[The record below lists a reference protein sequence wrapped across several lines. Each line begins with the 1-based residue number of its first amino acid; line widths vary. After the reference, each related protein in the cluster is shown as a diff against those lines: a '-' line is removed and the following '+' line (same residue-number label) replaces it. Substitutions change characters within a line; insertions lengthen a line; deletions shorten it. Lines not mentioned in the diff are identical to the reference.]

1 MYIPNVIESP
11 VNPGDSGGN
20 EMETC
25 LMILK
30 LAMARL
36 AEEDERSRAEKG
48 EIMREHLNSCPSC
61 TSFVEGLG
69 ISDIGGA
76 TDQIVSADPSL
87 ARNGSAH
94 ALERGDRVSLRS
106 TPDRVGVVVSE
117 AQWIND
123 KPYYRVSFDPSAPAV
138 TYGLDSLQPVADGS
152 DPLHLLT
159 RKEFAT
165 PSEFA
170 TFLILKKL
178 ETPLSDNLYTFY
190 NSRTQFEAYQFKP
203 VLKFLNSV
211 DQRLLIADEV
221 GLGKTIEAGIILEEL
236 DARLKG
242 LSRVLIVCPAT
253 LVQKWQGELR
263 SRFSEEFRILRSAD
277 VAHFLDRYAT
287 YGDAEQLRGICSQ
300 ETLRRFTDDLKEHRV
315 HFDLVV
321 VDEAHHWRNPDTRL
335 SELGEVLSEYADS
348 LLMLTATPL
357 HVGSENLFNLF
368 RIMLPQQFGDFAV
381 FQNLIKPNQFINAA
395 SGLLSQPDAAL
406 KALREVEGTSQKA
419 RFLAN
424 PYYQECVGLL
434 SQRQDL
440 APKEVV
446 HIKRRLVELNSLSH
460 VFTRTKKRDVEVQF
474 PTRQARTVNVEY
486 SPEEMDFYNA
496 VTDFV
501 ETRFTADWDSA
512 QGISFARIM
521 PQRQVASCI
530 PAMRSY
536 LKDQAG
542 TNTLLRPR
550 DWEGD
555 DIGERTNGRPR
566 VGSNEQEAVKR
577 LLRAMDKLGSQD
589 TKFAQFLDA
598 LQKLEVDFS
607 QQGIAPKVIVFSYF
621 KRTLQY
627 LNSKLADSGYA
638 KQCVMIHGD
647 INPKIREK
655 TVERFRDNPEIKI
668 LLSSE
673 VGSEGLD
680 FQFCNVMF
688 NYDLPWNPMR
698 VEQRIGRLDR
708 YGQKSD
714 KILIYN
720 FSTKDTIDDIIL
732 ERLYQRINLFER
744 YIGDLEVIL
753 GDQIASLTREMFDPR
768 LDSKQKADR
777 AEQTAMA
784 IENEIKEFEE
794 FESQSS
800 KFLGQ
805 DDFFNEEISA
815 IKESKR
821 FITSQEVQL
830 LLTSFLGMVGTST
843 TLRSTRRGRKNIYV
857 LRADEEFRRFF
868 RAFSDGMNGREEV
881 IRELEKEGGTP
892 VTFEV
897 EEASADRQLMFLTIH
912 HPIIRSIVKYL
923 SGQDM
928 GLKPTAALRIESPVA
943 HPGDYLYFIY
953 MLEEFSLK
961 KTLKLVPL
969 LVNLH
974 DQDVVHVADALSDQ
988 FIGLTPGAEGFASSV
1003 EGLYQPDDVNK
1014 CAALADEYI
1023 AMMKDDEETSL
1034 LKSNDTLV
1042 DARKEAINQ
1051 SYSMKTNR
1059 VKQTLGNI
1067 LADPKPADER
1077 LVRMYR
1083 ARIRNLE
1090 DQLRKD
1096 EQELEDKRGVHVG
1109 FQLLASGF
1117 VRFEHPASK
1126 VSV

>member
-1 MYIPNVIESP
+1 
-11 VNPGDSGGN
+11 
-20 EMETC
+20 METC
-25 LMILK
+25 LMVLK

-36 AEEDERSRAEKG
+36 AGDDEQARAEKG

-61 TSFVEGLG
+61 NSFVEGLG
-69 ISDIGGA
+69 IADSGGA
-76 TDQIVSADPSL
+76 PDQLAPHDPSSVG
-87 ARNGSAH
+87 NGTVET
-94 ALERGDRVSLRS
+94 LERGGLVSLRS
-106 TPDRVGVVVSE
+106 TPDRVGVVVSD
-117 AQWIND
+117 AQWING
-123 KPYYRVSFDPSAPAV
+123 KPYYRVSFDPSAAAV
-138 TYGLDSLQPVADGS
+138 TYALDALQPVADGS
-152 DPLHLLT
+152 DPLQLLA

-170 TFLILKKL
+170 TFLIVKKL

-190 NSRTQFEAYQFKP
+190 SSRTQFEAYQFKP

-236 DARLKG
+236 DARFKG
-242 LSRVLIVCPAT
+242 LSRILIVCPAT

-263 SRFSEEFRILRSAD
+263 SRFSEEFQILRSAD

-287 YGDAEQLRGICSQ
+287 YGDAQQLRGICSQ
-300 ETLRRFTDDLKEHRV
+300 ETLRRFTDDLNEHRV

-321 VDEAHHWRNPDTRL
+321 VDEAHHWRNPGTRL
-335 SELGEVLSEYADS
+335 SELGEILSEYSDS

-357 HVGSENLFNLF
+357 HLGSENLFNLF
-368 RIMLPQQFGDFAV
+368 RIMLPQQFGDFDV
-381 FQNLIKPNQFINAA
+381 FQNLIKPNQHINSAINR
-395 SGLLSQPDAAL
+395 LPQPGAAL
-406 KALREVEGTSQKA
+406 KELKKVERTSQKA
-419 RFLAN
+419 RFLDN
-424 PYYQECVGLL
+424 PYYRECVDLL
-434 SQRQDL
+434 SQGQEL
-440 APKEVV
+440 AAKDVV
-446 HIKRRLVELNSLSH
+446 HVKRRLVELNSLSH
-460 VFTRTKKRDVEVQF
+460 IFTRTKKRDVEVAF
-474 PTRQARTVNVEY
+474 ATREARTVNVEY
-486 SPEEMDFYNA
+486 SPEEMEFYNA
-496 VTDFV
+496 VTKFV

-536 LKDQAG
+536 LKDQAAA
-542 TNTLLRPR
+542 NTLLSLRE
-550 DWEGD
+550 WEGD
-555 DIGERTNGRPR
+555 DIGERTNSRSKIGNSER
-566 VGSNEQEAVKR
+566 EAAER
-577 LLRAMDKLGSQD
+577 LLRAMDKLGGRD
-589 TKFAQFLDA
+589 TKFDQFLDA
-598 LQKLEVDFS
+598 LRKLEVEFS
-607 QQGIAPKVIVFSYF
+607 GQGVMPKVIVFSYF
-621 KRTLQY
+621 KRTLDY
-627 LNSKLADSGYA
+627 LNRRLADSGYA

-647 INPKIREK
+647 INPRIRER

-720 FSTKDTIDDIIL
+720 FSTKNTIDDIIL
-732 ERLYQRINLFER
+732 ERLYHRINLFER

-753 GDQIASLTREMFDPR
+753 GDQIANLTRGMFDPR
-768 LDSKQKADR
+768 LNAEQKAAQ
-777 AEQTAMA
+777 AEQTALA
-784 IENEIKEFEE
+784 IENQIRELEE

-800 KFLGQ
+800 RFLGQ
-805 DDFFNEEISA
+805 DDFFDAEISA
-815 IKESKR
+815 IKETKR

-830 LLTSFLGMVGTST
+830 LLTSFLRMVDTST
-843 TLRSTRRGRKNIYV
+843 TLRSPRGGRENVYI

-892 VTFEV
+892 VTFEAA
-897 EEASADRQLMFLTIH
+897 EASADRQLMFLTIH

-923 SGQDM
+923 SEGDT

-943 HPGDYLYFIY
+943 DPGDYLYFIY

-969 LVNLH
+969 LVKLDDHN
-974 DQDVVHVADALSDQ
+974 DVHVADALSDQ
-988 FIGLTPGAEGFASSV
+988 FIGLTPGAEGLESPA
-1003 EGLYQPDDVNK
+1003 EGLYHDDDVDQ
-1014 CAALADEYI
+1014 CATLADAYI
-1023 AMMKDDEETSL
+1023 AMMKEDEEESL

-1042 DARKEAINQ
+1042 NTRKEAINQ
-1051 SYSMKTNR
+1051 SYSMKISR
-1059 VKQTLGNI
+1059 VRQTLSNI
-1067 LADPKPADER
+1067 LAESKPADER

-1090 DQLRKD
+1090 DQLRQD
-1096 EQELEDKRGVHVG
+1096 EQDLEEKRGVHVG
-1109 FQLLASGF
+1109 FQLLAGGF
-1117 VRFEHPASK
+1117 VRFERPPVK
-1126 VSV
+1126 VQA

>member
-1 MYIPNVIESP
+1 
-11 VNPGDSGGN
+11 
-20 EMETC
+20 METC
-25 LMILK
+25 LMVLK

-36 AEEDERSRAEKG
+36 AEQDEQSRAEKG
-48 EIMREHLNSCPSC
+48 EIMREHLSSCPSC
-61 TSFVEGLG
+61 TSFVGRLG
-69 ISDIGGA
+69 VSDPGVGN
-76 TDQIVSADPSL
+76 DEIVSDGNEVAQTL
-87 ARNGSAH
+87 G
-94 ALERGDRVSLRS
+94 RGDRVSLRS
-106 TPDRVGVVVSE
+106 TPDRIGVVVSE
-117 AQWIND
+117 AQLIND

-138 TYGLDSLQPVADGS
+138 TYALDSLQPVEDGA
-152 DPLHLLT
+152 DPLSLLA

-170 TFLILKKL
+170 MFLILKKL

-190 NSRTQFEAYQFKP
+190 NSRTHFEAYQFKP

-335 SELGEVLSEYADS
+335 SELGEVLSEYAEA

-395 SGLLSQPDAAL
+395 SGLLSQPTSAL
-406 KALREVEGTSQKA
+406 KALKEVEGTAQKR

-424 PYYQECVGLL
+424 PYYQECVDLL
-434 SQRQDL
+434 SQKRDL
-440 APKEVV
+440 APKEIV
-446 HIKRRLVELNSLSH
+446 HVKRRLVELNSLSH
-460 VFTRTKKRDVEVQF
+460 IFTRTKKRDVEVEF

-486 SPEEMDFYNA
+486 SPEEKDFYNA

-501 ETRFTADWDSA
+501 ETRFTTDWDSA

-536 LKDQAG
+536 LKDQAAA
-542 TNTLLRPR
+542 NTLLRLR

-555 DIGERTNGRPR
+555 DLGERANGRSR
-566 VGSNEQEAVKR
+566 FGSGDQEAAKR
-577 LLRAMDKLGSQD
+577 LLKAMDKIGSQD
-589 TKFAQFLDA
+589 TKFAQFLDT
-598 LQKLEVDFS
+598 LRNLEAEFS
-607 QQGIAPKVIVFSYF
+607 QQGIGPKIIVFSYF
-621 KRTLQY
+621 KRTLDY
-627 LNSKLADSGYA
+627 LNSKLANSGYA
-638 KQCVMIHGD
+638 KQCAMIHGD

-720 FSTKDTIDDIIL
+720 FSVKDTIDDIIL
-732 ERLYQRINLFER
+732 ARLYHRINLFER

-753 GDQIASLTREMFDPR
+753 GEQIANLTREMFNPS
-768 LDSKQKADR
+768 LNSEQKAAR
-777 AEQTAMA
+777 AEQTAIA
-784 IENEIKEFEE
+784 IENQIRELEE
-794 FESQSS
+794 FESHSS

-815 IKESKR
+815 IKATKR
-821 FITSQEVQL
+821 FITSQEVRL
-830 LLTSFLGMVGTST
+830 LLTSFLGMVDTST
-843 TLRSTRRGRKNIYV
+843 TLRPTRRGRKNVYV
-857 LRADEEFRRFF
+857 LRADDEFRRFF

-928 GLKPTAALRIESPVA
+928 GLKPTAALRIESPIA

-969 LVNLH
+969 LVNLDDH
-974 DQDVVHVADALSDQ
+974 DVVHVADALSDQ
-988 FIGLTPGAEGFASSV
+988 FIGLTPGAEGFGSSL
-1003 EGLYQPDDVNK
+1003 EGLYHADDVDQ
-1014 CAALADEYI
+1014 CAALADQYV
-1023 AMMKDDEETSL
+1023 AMMKDDEEKSL

-1042 DARKEAINQ
+1042 DARKEAIKQ
-1051 SYSMKTNR
+1051 SYTMKTNR
-1059 VKQTLGNI
+1059 VRQTLNNI
-1067 LADPKPADER
+1067 LTDSKPADER

-1117 VRFEHPASK
+1117 VRFEHPPLK
-1126 VSV
+1126 VPA

>member
-1 MYIPNVIESP
+1 M
-11 VNPGDSGGN
+11 
-20 EMETC
+20 
-25 LMILK
+25 
-30 LAMARL
+30 
-36 AEEDERSRAEKG
+36 
-48 EIMREHLNSCPSC
+48 
-61 TSFVEGLG
+61 
-69 ISDIGGA
+69 
-76 TDQIVSADPSL
+76 
-87 ARNGSAH
+87 
-94 ALERGDRVSLRS
+94 
-106 TPDRVGVVVSE
+106 
-117 AQWIND
+117 
-123 KPYYRVSFDPSAPAV
+123 
-138 TYGLDSLQPVADGS
+138 
-152 DPLHLLT
+152 
-159 RKEFAT
+159 
-165 PSEFA
+165 
-170 TFLILKKL
+170 
-178 ETPLSDNLYTFY
+178 
-190 NSRTQFEAYQFKP
+190 
-203 VLKFLNSV
+203 
-211 DQRLLIADEV
+211 IADEV

-300 ETLRRFTDDLKEHRV
+300 ETLRRFTNDLNEHRV
-315 HFDLVV
+315 HFDLVI
-321 VDEAHHWRNPDTRL
+321 VDEAHHWRNPETRL

-357 HVGSENLFNLF
+357 HVSSENLFNLF

-381 FQNLIKPNQFINAA
+381 FQNLIKPNQYINAA
-395 SGLLSQPDAAL
+395 SGMLSQPAAAL
-406 KALREVEGTSQKA
+406 KALREVEGTTQKA

-424 PYYQECVGLL
+424 PYYQECVDLL
-434 SQRQDL
+434 SQKQAL
-440 APKEVV
+440 AHKDVV

-460 VFTRTKKRDVEVQF
+460 IFTRTKKRDVEVEF
-474 PTRQARTVNVEY
+474 PTRQARTVKVEY
-486 SPEEMDFYNA
+486 SPEEMDFYKA

-501 ETRFTADWDSA
+501 ETKFTADWDSA

-536 LKDQAG
+536 LKEQSSAK
-542 TNTLLRPR
+542 THLRLR

-555 DIGERTNGRPR
+555 DIGERTNGRSII
-566 VGSNEQEAVKR
+566 GDSEQEAAKR
-577 LLRAMDKLGSQD
+577 LLKAMDKLGSRD
-589 TKFAQFLDA
+589 TKFDKFLAA
-598 LQKLEVDFS
+598 LRQLEADFAKEA
-607 QQGIAPKVIVFSYF
+607 IAPKVIVFSYF
-621 KRTLQY
+621 KRTLDY

-647 INPKIREK
+647 INSNIRER

-698 VEQRIGRLDR
+698 LEQRIGRLDR

-720 FSTKDTIDDIIL
+720 FSTKNTIDEIIL
-732 ERLYQRINLFER
+732 SRLYERINLFER
-744 YIGDLEVIL
+744 YIGDLEEIL
-753 GDQIASLTREMFDPR
+753 GDQIASLTREMFNPR
-768 LDSKQKADR
+768 LNPEQKADR
-777 AEQTAMA
+777 AEQTALA
-784 IENEIKEFEE
+784 IQNKIKELEE
-794 FESQSS
+794 FESQST

-830 LLTSFLGMVGTST
+830 LLTSFLKMVGTST
-843 TLRSTRRGRKNIYV
+843 TLRPTRRGRRNVYV

-881 IRELEKEGGTP
+881 IRELEKDGGTP

-923 SGQDM
+923 SEQDM
-928 GLKPTAALRIESPVA
+928 GLKPTAALRIESPIA
-943 HPGDYLYFIY
+943 QPGDYLYFIY

-974 DQDVVHVADALSDQ
+974 DHDVVHVADALSDQ
-988 FIGLTPGAEGFASSV
+988 FIGLTPGAEGFVSSL
-1003 EGLYQPDDVNK
+1003 EGLYQADDVDQ

-1023 AMMKDDEETSL
+1023 AMMKDDEEKSL
-1034 LKSNDTLV
+1034 LRSNDTLV
-1042 DARKEAINQ
+1042 DARKEAIKQ
-1051 SYSMKTNR
+1051 SYSMKIIR
-1059 VKQTLGNI
+1059 VQQTLSNI
-1067 LADPKPADER
+1067 LGDSKPADER
-1077 LVRMYR
+1077 IVRMYR

-1096 EQELEDKRGVHVG
+1096 DQELEGKRGVHVG

-1117 VRFEHPASK
+1117 VRFENPVLRVA
-1126 VSV
+1126 V

>member
-1 MYIPNVIESP
+1 
-11 VNPGDSGGN
+11 
-20 EMETC
+20 METC
-25 LMILK
+25 LIILK

-36 AEEDERSRAEKG
+36 AGDDEQARAEKG

-61 TSFVEGLG
+61 NSFVEGLG
-69 ISDIGGA
+69 IADSGGA
-76 TDQIVSADPSL
+76 IEQHSPVDPSPVG
-87 ARNGSAH
+87 NGTVET
-94 ALERGDRVSLRS
+94 LERGGLVSLRS
-106 TPDRVGVVVSE
+106 TPDRVGVVVSD
-117 AQWIND
+117 AQWING
-123 KPYYRVSFDPSAPAV
+123 KPYYRVSFDPSAAAV
-138 TYGLDSLQPVADGS
+138 TYALDALQPVADGS
-152 DPLHLLT
+152 DPLQLLA

-170 TFLILKKL
+170 TFLIVKKL

-263 SRFSEEFRILRSAD
+263 SRFGEEFQILRSAD

-287 YGDAEQLRGICSQ
+287 YGDAQQLRGICSQ
-300 ETLRRFTDDLKEHRV
+300 ETLRRFTDDLNEHRV
-315 HFDLVV
+315 NFDLVV
-321 VDEAHHWRNPDTRL
+321 VDEAHHWRNPGTRL
-335 SELGEVLSEYADS
+335 SELGEILSEYSEAF
-348 LLMLTATPL
+348 LMLTATPL
-357 HVGSENLFNLF
+357 HLGSENLFNLF
-368 RIMLPQQFGDFAV
+368 RIMLPQQFGDFDV
-381 FQNLIKPNQFINAA
+381 FQNLIRPNQHINSAINR
-395 SGLLSQPDAAL
+395 LPQPGATL
-406 KALREVEGTSQKA
+406 KELKKVERTSQKA
-419 RFLAN
+419 RFLDN
-424 PYYQECVGLL
+424 PYYRECVDLL
-434 SQRQDL
+434 SQGQEL
-440 APKEVV
+440 AVKDVV
-446 HIKRRLVELNSLSH
+446 RVKRRLVELNSLSH
-460 VFTRTKKRDVEVQF
+460 IFTRTKKRDVEVAF
-474 PTRQARTVNVEY
+474 PTREARTVNVEY
-486 SPEEMDFYNA
+486 SPEEMEFYNA
-496 VTDFV
+496 VTKFV

-536 LKDQAG
+536 LKDQAAA
-542 TNTLLRPR
+542 NTLLRLR

-555 DIGERTNGRPR
+555 DIGERTNGHSRIENSER
-566 VGSNEQEAVKR
+566 EAAKR
-577 LLRAMDKLGSQD
+577 LLQAMDRLGSQD

-598 LQKLEVDFS
+598 LRKLEVEFAG
-607 QQGIAPKVIVFSYF
+607 QGVPLKIIVFSYF
-621 KRTLQY
+621 KRTLDY
-627 LNSKLADSGYA
+627 LNRRLADSGYA

-647 INPKIREK
+647 INPKIRER
-655 TVERFRDNPEIKI
+655 TVERFRDKPEIKI

-688 NYDLPWNPMR
+688 NYDLPWNPMK

-720 FSTKDTIDDIIL
+720 FSTKNTIDDIIL
-732 ERLYQRINLFER
+732 ERLYYRINLFER

-753 GDQIASLTREMFDPR
+753 GDQIANLTREMFNPR
-768 LDSKQKADR
+768 LNAEQKAAQ
-777 AEQTAMA
+777 AEETALA
-784 IENEIKEFEE
+784 IENQIRELEE

-800 KFLGQ
+800 RFLGQ

-815 IKESKR
+815 IKETKR

-830 LLTSFLGMVGTST
+830 LLTSFLRMVDTST
-843 TLRSTRRGRKNIYV
+843 TLRAPRRGGKNIYI

-897 EEASADRQLMFLTIH
+897 AEASADRQLMFLTIH

-923 SGQDM
+923 SEGDT

-943 HPGDYLYFIY
+943 DPGDYLYFIY

-969 LVNLH
+969 LVKLDDHN
-974 DQDVVHVADALSDQ
+974 VVHVADALSDQ
-988 FIGLTPGAEGFASSV
+988 FIGLTPGAAGLESPV
-1003 EGLYQPDDVNK
+1003 EGLYHDEDVNQ
-1014 CAALADEYI
+1014 CAMLADAYI
-1023 AMMKDDEETSL
+1023 AMMKEDEEESL

-1042 DARKEAINQ
+1042 NTRKEAINQ
-1051 SYSMKTNR
+1051 SYSMKTGR
-1059 VKQTLGNI
+1059 VRQTLNNI
-1067 LADPKPADER
+1067 LADSKPADER

-1090 DQLRKD
+1090 DQLRQD
-1096 EQELEDKRGVHVG
+1096 EQDLEEKRGVHVG

-1117 VRFEHPASK
+1117 VRFERSGVK
-1126 VSV
+1126 VTA

>member
-1 MYIPNVIESP
+1 
-11 VNPGDSGGN
+11 
-20 EMETC
+20 MEAC
-25 LMILK
+25 LIILK

-36 AEEDERSRAEKG
+36 GEEDEKSRAEKG
-48 EIMREHLNSCPSC
+48 ENMREHLNSCPSC

-69 ISDIGGA
+69 VSDLGGA
-76 TDQIVSADPSL
+76 TDQIVSADPSS
-87 ARNGSAH
+87 ARNGSAKT
-94 ALERGDRVSLRS
+94 LERGDRVSLRS

-117 AQWIND
+117 AQLIND
-123 KPYYRVSFDPSAPAV
+123 KPYYRISFDPSAPAV
-138 TYGLDSLQPVADGS
+138 TYGLDSLQPVEDGS
-152 DPLHLLT
+152 DPLHLLI

-178 ETPLSDNLYTFY
+178 VTPLSDNLYTFY

-242 LSRVLIVCPAT
+242 LSRVLVVCPAT

-368 RIMLPQQFGDFAV
+368 RIMLPEQFGDFAV
-381 FQNLIKPNQFINAA
+381 FQNLIEPNQFINAA
-395 SGLLSQPDAAL
+395 SGLLSQPGAAL
-406 KALREVEGTSQKA
+406 RALREVEGTSQKA

-424 PYYQECVGLL
+424 PYYQECVDLL
-434 SQRQDL
+434 SQKQDL

-460 VFTRTKKRDVEVQF
+460 IFTRTKKRDVEVQF
-474 PTRQARTVNVEY
+474 PARQARTVNVEY
-486 SPEEMDFYNA
+486 SPEEMDFYNS

-501 ETRFTADWDSA
+501 ETRFIADWDSA

-542 TNTLLRPR
+542 AKTLLRLR

-555 DIGERTNGRPR
+555 DIGERANGRSSI
-566 VGSNEQEAVKR
+566 GGNEQEAAKR
-577 LLRAMDKLGSQD
+577 LLRAMDRLGSRD
-589 TKFAQFLDA
+589 TKFTQFLDA
-598 LQKLEVDFS
+598 LRNLDVEFS
-607 QQGIAPKVIVFSYF
+607 EQGISPKVIVFSYF
-621 KRTLQY
+621 KRTLDY
-627 LNSKLADSGYA
+627 LNSKLADCGYA

-647 INPKIREK
+647 INPKIRER

-708 YGQKSD
+708 YGQQSD

-720 FSTKDTIDDIIL
+720 FSTKNTIDDIIL
-732 ERLYQRINLFER
+732 ARLYQRINLFER

-753 GDQIASLTREMFDPR
+753 GDQIASLTREMFNPR
-768 LDSKQKADR
+768 LNSEQKADR
-777 AEQTAMA
+777 AEQTAIA
-784 IENEIKEFEE
+784 IENQIKELEE

-830 LLTSFLGMVGTST
+830 LLSSFLGMVGTTT
-843 TLRSTRRGRKNIYV
+843 TLRSTRRERKNVYV
-857 LRADEEFRRFF
+857 LRADEEFRRFV

-881 IRELEKEGGTP
+881 IRDLEREGGTP

-923 SGQDM
+923 SEQDM
-928 GLKPTAALRIESPVA
+928 GLKPTAALRIVSPTA
-943 HPGDYLYFIY
+943 QPGDYLYFIY
-953 MLEEFSLK
+953 MLEEFSLR

-974 DQDVVHVADALSDQ
+974 DHDVVHVADALSDQ

-1003 EGLYQPDDVNK
+1003 EGLFQADDVEQ
-1014 CAALADEYI
+1014 CAELADEYI

-1042 DARKEAINQ
+1042 NARKEAINQ
-1051 SYSMKTNR
+1051 SYKMKTNR
-1059 VKQTLGNI
+1059 VQQTLGNI
-1067 LADPKPADER
+1067 LADSKPADER

-1096 EQELEDKRGVHVG
+1096 EQELEEKRGVHVG
-1109 FQLLASGF
+1109 FHLLASGF
-1117 VRFEHPASK
+1117 VRFERSTLK
-1126 VSV
+1126 VPV

>member
-1 MYIPNVIESP
+1 
-11 VNPGDSGGN
+11 
-20 EMETC
+20 METC
-25 LMILK
+25 LMVLK

-36 AEEDERSRAEKG
+36 AGDDEQARAEKG
-48 EIMREHLNSCPSC
+48 EIMRKHLNSCPSC

-69 ISDIGGA
+69 ISDPGGA
-76 TDQIVSADPSL
+76 TDQLAPADPSS
-87 ARNGSAH
+87 AGNGSAQT
-94 ALERGDRVSLRS
+94 LERGDRVNLRS
-106 TPDRVGVVVSE
+106 TPDRVGVVVSD

-138 TYGLDSLQPVADGS
+138 TYALDSLQPVVDGS
-152 DPLHLLT
+152 DPLHLLA

-178 ETPLSDNLYTFY
+178 ATPLSDNLYTFY

-242 LSRVLIVCPAT
+242 LSRVLVVCPAT
-253 LVQKWQGELR
+253 LLQKWQGELR

-300 ETLRRFTDDLKEHRV
+300 ETLRRFTDDLSEHRV

-321 VDEAHHWRNPDTRL
+321 IDEAHHWRNPETRL

-368 RIMLPQQFGDFAV
+368 RIMLPQQFGDFAA
-381 FQNLIKPNQFINAA
+381 FQNLIEPNEHINAA
-395 SGLLSQPDAAL
+395 SGLLAQPAAAL
-406 KALREVEGTSQKA
+406 KALKEIERTSQKA

-424 PYYQECVGLL
+424 PYYQECVDLL
-434 SQRQDL
+434 SQRQVL

-446 HIKRRLVELNSLSH
+446 HVKRRLVELNSLSH
-460 VFTRTKKRDVEVQF
+460 IFTRTKKRDVEVAF
-474 PTRQARTVNVEY
+474 PMRQARTVNVEY

-496 VTDFV
+496 VTNFV
-501 ETRFTADWDSA
+501 ERRFTADWDSA

-536 LKDQAG
+536 LKDQAAA
-542 TNTLLRPR
+542 NTLLRLR

-555 DIGERTNGRPR
+555 DIGERTNGRSR
-566 VGSNEQEAVKR
+566 IGSDEQEAAKH
-577 LLRAMDKLGSQD
+577 LLRAMDKLGSRD
-589 TKFAQFLDA
+589 TKFTQFLDA
-598 LQKLEVDFS
+598 LRKLEVEFS
-607 QQGIAPKVIVFSYF
+607 EQGIAPKVIVFSYF
-621 KRTLQY
+621 KRTLDY
-627 LNSKLADSGYA
+627 LNSKLEDSGYA
-638 KQCVMIHGD
+638 KRCVMIHGD
-647 INPKIREK
+647 INPKIRER

-720 FSTKDTIDDIIL
+720 FSTKNTIDDIIL
-732 ERLYQRINLFER
+732 ARLYQRINLFER

-768 LDSKQKADR
+768 LDFQQKAAR
-777 AEQTAMA
+777 AEQTALA
-784 IENEIKEFEE
+784 IENKIKELEE

-800 KFLGQ
+800 RFLGQ
-805 DDFFNEEISA
+805 DDFFTEEISA
-815 IKESKR
+815 IKETKR

-830 LLTSFLGMVGTST
+830 LLTSFLRMVDTST
-843 TLRSTRRGRKNIYV
+843 TLRSPRRGRKNVYI
-857 LRADEEFRRFF
+857 LRADQEFRRFF

-897 EEASADRQLMFLTIH
+897 EEASDDRQLMFLTIH
-912 HPIIRSIVKYL
+912 HPIVRSIVKYL
-923 SGQDM
+923 SEQDM
-928 GLKPTAALRIESPVA
+928 GLKPTAALRIESPIA

-969 LVNLH
+969 LVKLDDH
-974 DQDVVHVADALSDQ
+974 GVVHVADTLSDQ
-988 FIGLTPGAEGFASSV
+988 FIGLTPGAEGLASPV
-1003 EGLYQPDDVNK
+1003 EGLYHDDDVEQ
-1014 CAALADEYI
+1014 CAALADAYI
-1023 AMMKDDEETSL
+1023 VMMKDDEEKSL
-1034 LKSNDTLV
+1034 LRSNDTLV
-1042 DARKEAINQ
+1042 NARKEAINQ
-1051 SYSMKTNR
+1051 SYSMKINR
-1059 VKQTLGNI
+1059 VQQTLSNI
-1067 LADPKPADER
+1067 LAGSNPADVR

-1090 DQLRKD
+1090 DQLRKN
-1096 EQELEDKRGVHVG
+1096 EQDLEDKRGVHVG

-1117 VRFEHPASK
+1117 VRFERPTLR
-1126 VSV
+1126 VPV

>member
-1 MYIPNVIESP
+1 
-11 VNPGDSGGN
+11 
-20 EMETC
+20 METC
-25 LMILK
+25 LMVLK

-36 AEEDERSRAEKG
+36 AGDDEQARAEKG

-61 TSFVEGLG
+61 TSFVEGLEIADSG
-69 ISDIGGA
+69 RA
-76 TDQIVSADPSL
+76 ADQLSANDPSS
-87 ARNGSAH
+87 ARNGSVQT
-94 ALERGDRVSLRS
+94 LERGASVSLRS
-106 TPDRVGVVVSE
+106 TPDRVGVVVSD
-117 AQWIND
+117 ARWISD
-123 KPYYRVSFDPSAPAV
+123 KPYYQVSFDPSASPV
-138 TYGLDSLQPVADGS
+138 TYASDALQPVVDRS
-152 DPLHLLT
+152 DPLQLLA

-170 TFLILKKL
+170 TFLIVKKL

-321 VDEAHHWRNPDTRL
+321 VDEAHHWRNPNTRL

-357 HVGSENLFNLF
+357 HLGNENLFNLF
-368 RIMLPQQFGDFAV
+368 RIMLPQQFGDFDV
-381 FQNLIKPNQFINAA
+381 FQNLIKPNQHINSARR
-395 SGLLSQPDAAL
+395 LLSQPAAAL
-406 KALREVEGTSQKA
+406 KELKKVEATSQKA
-419 RFLAN
+419 RFLDN
-424 PYYQECVGLL
+424 PYYRECIGLL
-434 SQRQDL
+434 SQRQEL
-440 APKEVV
+440 AGKDIV
-446 HIKRRLVELNSLSH
+446 HVKRRLVELNSLSH
-460 VFTRTKKRDVEVQF
+460 IFTRTKKRDVEVAF
-474 PTRQARTVNVEY
+474 PVRQARTVNVEY
-486 SPEEMDFYNA
+486 SPEEMGFYDA

-501 ETRFTADWDSA
+501 EERFIADGDSA

-536 LKDQAG
+536 LKEQAAAKS
-542 TNTLLRPR
+542 LLRPR

-555 DIGERTNGRPR
+555 DIGERTNGRSR
-566 VGSNEQEAVKR
+566 VASGEQEAARR
-577 LLRAMDKLGSQD
+577 LLRAMDKVGSRD
-589 TKFAQFLDA
+589 TKFTQFLDA
-598 LQKLEVDFS
+598 LRKLEVEFS
-607 QQGIAPKVIVFSYF
+607 EQRIPLKVIVFSYF
-621 KRTLQY
+621 KRTLDY
-627 LNSKLADSGYA
+627 LNSRLADSGYA

-647 INPKIREK
+647 INPKIRER
-655 TVERFRDNPEIKI
+655 TVERFRSNPEVKI

-680 FQFCNVMF
+680 FQFCNAMF
-688 NYDLPWNPMR
+688 NYDLPWNPMK

-714 KILIYN
+714 KILIYS
-720 FSTKDTIDDIIL
+720 FSTKNTIDDIIL
-732 ERLYQRINLFER
+732 ERLYRRINIFEQ
-744 YIGDLEVIL
+744 YIGDLEEIL
-753 GDQIASLTREMFDPR
+753 GDQIATLTREMFNPR
-768 LDSKQKADR
+768 LNFQQKAAK
-777 AEQTAMA
+777 AEQTALA
-784 IENEIKEFEE
+784 IENQIRELEE
-794 FESQSS
+794 FETQSS
-800 KFLGQ
+800 RFLGQ
-805 DDFFNEEISA
+805 DDFFDEEISA
-815 IKESKR
+815 IKESRR
-821 FITSQEVQL
+821 FITSQEVRL
-830 LLTSFLGMVGTST
+830 LLTSFLTMVDTST
-843 TLRSTRRGRKNIYV
+843 TLRSPRRVRENVYI
-857 LRADEEFRRFF
+857 LRADEAFRRFF
-868 RAFSDGMNGREEV
+868 RAFSEGMNGREEV

-923 SGQDM
+923 SEGDTD
-928 GLKPTAALRIESPVA
+928 LKPTAALRIESPVA
-943 HPGDYLYFIY
+943 NPGDYLYFIY
-953 MLEEFSLK
+953 LLEEFSLK

-969 LVNLH
+969 LVKLDDHN
-974 DQDVVHVADALSDQ
+974 VVHVADALSDQ
-988 FIGLTPGAEGFASSV
+988 FIGLTPGAAELESPV
-1003 EGLYQPDDVNK
+1003 EDLYHDEDVGQ
-1014 CAALADEYI
+1014 CATLADTYI
-1023 AMMKDDEETSL
+1023 AMMKEDEEESL
-1034 LKSNDTLV
+1034 LKNNDTLV
-1042 DARKEAINQ
+1042 NTRKEAINQ
-1051 SYSMKTNR
+1051 SYSMKISR
-1059 VKQTLGNI
+1059 VRQTLTNI
-1067 LADPKPADER
+1067 LADSKPADDR
-1077 LVRMYR
+1077 LVRMYQ

-1090 DQLRKD
+1090 DQLRQD
-1096 EQELEDKRGVHVG
+1096 EQDLEEKRGVHVG

-1117 VRFEHPASK
+1117 VRFERSGVK
-1126 VSV
+1126 VSA

>member
-1 MYIPNVIESP
+1 
-11 VNPGDSGGN
+11 
-20 EMETC
+20 METC

-30 LAMARL
+30 LGMARL
-36 AEEDERSRAEKG
+36 AVQDEQSRMEKG
-48 EIMREHLNSCPSC
+48 GIMREHLDSCPSC

-69 ISDIGGA
+69 VSDLGGA
-76 TDQIVSADPSL
+76 TDQIVSADPSS
-87 ARNGSAH
+87 AMNGSAQT
-94 ALERGDRVSLRS
+94 LERGDRVSLRS

-117 AQWIND
+117 AQLIND
-123 KPYYRVSFDPSAPAV
+123 KPYYRISFDPSAPAV
-138 TYGLDSLQPVADGS
+138 TYGLDSLQRVEDVS

-159 RKEFAT
+159 RREFAT

-242 LSRVLIVCPAT
+242 LSRVLVVCPAT

-321 VDEAHHWRNPDTRL
+321 VDEAHHWRNPETRL

-381 FQNLIKPNQFINAA
+381 FQNLIEPNQFINAA
-395 SGLLSQPDAAL
+395 SGLLSQPSAAL

-424 PYYQECVGLL
+424 PYYQECVDLL

-460 VFTRTKKRDVEVQF
+460 IFTRTKKRDVEVQF
-474 PTRQARTVNVEY
+474 PARQARTMNVEY

-501 ETRFTADWDSA
+501 ETRFIADWDSA

-536 LKDQAG
+536 LRDQAG
-542 TNTLLRPR
+542 ANTLLRLR

-555 DIGERTNGRPR
+555 DIGERANGRSKI
-566 VGSNEQEAVKR
+566 GSSEQEAAKR
-577 LLRAMDKLGSQD
+577 LLRAMDKLGSRD

-598 LQKLEVDFS
+598 LRNLEVEFS
-607 QQGIAPKVIVFSYF
+607 EQGITPKVIVFSYF
-621 KRTLQY
+621 KRTLDY
-627 LNSKLADSGYA
+627 LNSKLADCGYA

-647 INPKIREK
+647 INPKIRER

-708 YGQKSD
+708 YGQQSD

-720 FSTKDTIDDIIL
+720 FSVKDTIDDIIL
-732 ERLYQRINLFER
+732 ARLYQRINLFER

-753 GDQIASLTREMFDPR
+753 GDQIASLTREMFNPR
-768 LDSKQKADR
+768 LNSEQKADR
-777 AEQTAMA
+777 AEQTAIA
-784 IENEIKEFEE
+784 IENQIKELEE

-830 LLTSFLGMVGTST
+830 LLTSFLGMVGTAT
-843 TLRSTRRGRKNIYV
+843 TLRSTRRERANVYV

-881 IRELEKEGGTP
+881 IRELEREGGTP

-923 SGQDM
+923 SEQDM
-928 GLKPTAALRIESPVA
+928 GLKPTAALRIESPIA

-974 DQDVVHVADALSDQ
+974 DHDVVHVADALSDQ

-1003 EGLYQPDDVNK
+1003 EGLFQADDVEQ

-1051 SYSMKTNR
+1051 SYTRKTNR
-1059 VKQTLGNI
+1059 VQQTLGNI
-1067 LADPKPADER
+1067 LADSKPADER
-1077 LVRMYR
+1077 LLRMYR

-1096 EQELEDKRGVHVG
+1096 EQELEEKRGVHVG

-1117 VRFEHPASK
+1117 VRFERSTLKVPA
-1126 VSV
+1126 

>member
-1 MYIPNVIESP
+1 
-11 VNPGDSGGN
+11 
-20 EMETC
+20 METC
-25 LMILK
+25 LMVLK

-36 AEEDERSRAEKG
+36 AGDDEQARAEKG
-48 EIMREHLNSCPSC
+48 AIMLEHLNSCPSC

-69 ISDIGGA
+69 ISDLGGA
-76 TDQIVSADPSL
+76 TDQLAPANPSSAGS
-87 ARNGSAH
+87 GSAQT
-94 ALERGDRVSLRS
+94 LERGGLVSLRS
-106 TPDRVGVVVSE
+106 TPDRVGVVVSD

-138 TYGLDSLQPVADGS
+138 TYALDALQPVADGS
-152 DPLHLLT
+152 DPLHLLA

-190 NSRTQFEAYQFKP
+190 SSRTQFEAYQFKP

-236 DARLKG
+236 EARLKG
-242 LSRVLIVCPAT
+242 LSRVLVVCPAT

-263 SRFSEEFRILRSAD
+263 SRFSEDFQILRSAD
-277 VAHFLDRYAT
+277 VAHFLERYAT

-300 ETLRRFTDDLKEHRV
+300 ETLRRFTDDLSEHRV

-321 VDEAHHWRNPDTRL
+321 VDEAHHWRNPATRL

-357 HVGSENLFNLF
+357 HLGSENLFNLF
-368 RIMLPQQFGDFAV
+368 RIMLPQQFSDFAV
-381 FQNLIKPNQFINAA
+381 FQNSIKPNQHINAA
-395 SGLLSQPDAAL
+395 SGLLSQPAAAL
-406 KALREVEGTSQKA
+406 KALKEVEGTSQKA
-419 RFLAN
+419 RFLDN
-424 PYYQECVGLL
+424 PYYQECVDLL
-434 SQRQDL
+434 SQKQVL
-440 APKEVV
+440 TPKEVV
-446 HIKRRLVELNSLSH
+446 HVKRRLVELNSLSH
-460 VFTRTKKRDVEVQF
+460 IFTRTKKRDVAVAF
-474 PTRQARTVNVEY
+474 PMRQARTVNVEY
-486 SPEEMDFYNA
+486 SPEEMQFYNA

-501 ETRFTADWDSA
+501 EKRFIADWDSA

-536 LKDQAG
+536 LKDQAAA
-542 TNTLLRPR
+542 NSLLRPR

-555 DIGERTNGRPR
+555 DIGERTNGPSRI
-566 VGSNEQEAVKR
+566 GSGEQEAAKR
-577 LLRAMDKLGSQD
+577 LLGAMDKLGSRD

-598 LQKLEVDFS
+598 LKKLEVEFS
-607 QQGIAPKVIVFSYF
+607 EQGIAPKVIVFSYF
-621 KRTLQY
+621 KRTLNY
-627 LNSKLADSGYA
+627 LNSRLADSGYA

-647 INPKIREK
+647 INPRIRER

-680 FQFCNVMF
+680 FQFCNAMF
-688 NYDLPWNPMR
+688 NYDLPWNPMK

-720 FSTKDTIDDIIL
+720 FSTKNTIDDIIL
-732 ERLYQRINLFER
+732 ERLYLRINIFEQ

-753 GDQIASLTREMFDPR
+753 GDQIANLTREMFDPR
-768 LDSKQKADR
+768 LDFQQKEAR
-777 AEQTAMA
+777 AEQTALA
-784 IENEIKEFEE
+784 IENQIKELEE

-800 KFLGQ
+800 RFLGQ
-805 DDFFNEEISA
+805 DDFFDEEISA
-815 IKESKR
+815 IKETKR

-830 LLTSFLGMVGTST
+830 LLTSFLRMVNTST
-843 TLRSTRRGRKNIYV
+843 TLRSTRRERKNVYI
-857 LRADEEFRRFF
+857 LRPDEEFRRFF

-923 SGQDM
+923 SEQDV
-928 GLKPTAALRIESPVA
+928 GLKPAAALRIESPSA

-969 LVNLH
+969 LVKL
-974 DQDVVHVADALSDQ
+974 DDRDVVHVADALSDQ
-988 FIGLTPGAEGFASSV
+988 FIGLTPGAEELASPV
-1003 EGLYQPDDVNK
+1003 EGLYYDEDVDQ
-1014 CAALADEYI
+1014 CAALADAYI
-1023 AMMKDDEETSL
+1023 AMMKEDEEKIL

-1042 DARKEAINQ
+1042 NARKEAINQ
-1051 SYSMKTNR
+1051 SYSMKINR
-1059 VKQTLGNI
+1059 VQQTLSNI
-1067 LADPKPADER
+1067 LASLKPADER

-1096 EQELEDKRGVHVG
+1096 EQDLEDKRGVHVG
-1109 FQLLASGF
+1109 FQLLAGGF
-1117 VRFEHPASK
+1117 VRFERPTLR
-1126 VSV
+1126 VPV

>member
-1 MYIPNVIESP
+1 
-11 VNPGDSGGN
+11 
-20 EMETC
+20 METC

-30 LAMARL
+30 LGMARL
-36 AEEDERSRAEKG
+36 AVQDEQSRMEKG
-48 EIMREHLNSCPSC
+48 GIMREHLDSCPSC

-69 ISDIGGA
+69 VSDLGGA
-76 TDQIVSADPSL
+76 IGQIVSADPSS
-87 ARNGSAH
+87 AMNGSTQT
-94 ALERGDRVSLRS
+94 LERGDRVSLRS

-117 AQWIND
+117 AQLIND
-123 KPYYRVSFDPSAPAV
+123 KPYYRISFDPSAPAV
-138 TYGLDSLQPVADGS
+138 TYGLDSLQRVEDVS

-159 RKEFAT
+159 RREFAT

-242 LSRVLIVCPAT
+242 LSRVLVVCPAT

-277 VAHFLDRYAT
+277 VTHFLDRYAT

-321 VDEAHHWRNPDTRL
+321 VDEAHHWRNPETRL

-381 FQNLIKPNQFINAA
+381 FQNLIEPNQFINAA
-395 SGLLSQPDAAL
+395 SGLLSQPSAAL

-424 PYYQECVGLL
+424 PYYQECVDLL

-460 VFTRTKKRDVEVQF
+460 IFTRTKKRDVEVQF
-474 PTRQARTVNVEY
+474 PARQARTVNVEY

-501 ETRFTADWDSA
+501 ETRFIADWDSA

-536 LKDQAG
+536 LRDQAG
-542 TNTLLRPR
+542 ANTLLRLR

-555 DIGERTNGRPR
+555 DIGERANGRPR
-566 VGSNEQEAVKR
+566 IGSNEQEAAKR
-577 LLRAMDKLGSQD
+577 LLRATDKLGGQD
-589 TKFAQFLDA
+589 TKFTQFLDA
-598 LQKLEVDFS
+598 LHKLEVEFS
-607 QQGIAPKVIVFSYF
+607 EQGIAPKVIVFSYF
-621 KRTLQY
+621 KRTLDY
-627 LNSKLADSGYA
+627 LNSKLADFGYA

-647 INPKIREK
+647 INPKIRER

-708 YGQKSD
+708 YGQQSD

-720 FSTKDTIDDIIL
+720 FSVKNTIDDIIL
-732 ERLYQRINLFER
+732 ARLYQRINLFER

-753 GDQIASLTREMFDPR
+753 GDQIASLTREMFNPR
-768 LDSKQKADR
+768 LNSEQKADR
-777 AEQTAMA
+777 AEQTAIA
-784 IENEIKEFEE
+784 IENQIKELEE

-830 LLTSFLGMVGTST
+830 LLTSFLGMVGTTT
-843 TLRSTRRGRKNIYV
+843 TLRSTRRERANVYV

-881 IRELEKEGGTP
+881 IRELEREGGTP

-897 EEASADRQLMFLTIH
+897 EEASADRQLVFLTIH

-923 SGQDM
+923 SEQDM
-928 GLKPTAALRIESPVA
+928 GLKPTAALRIESPIA

-974 DQDVVHVADALSDQ
+974 DHDVVHVADALSDQ

-1003 EGLYQPDDVNK
+1003 EGLFQADDVEQ

-1051 SYSMKTNR
+1051 SYTMKTNR
-1059 VKQTLGNI
+1059 VQQTLGNI
-1067 LADPKPADER
+1067 LADSKPADER
-1077 LVRMYR
+1077 LLRMYR

-1096 EQELEDKRGVHVG
+1096 EQELEEKRGVHVG

-1117 VRFEHPASK
+1117 VRFERSTLKVPA
-1126 VSV
+1126 

>member
-1 MYIPNVIESP
+1 
-11 VNPGDSGGN
+11 
-20 EMETC
+20 METC
-25 LMILK
+25 LMVLK

-36 AEEDERSRAEKG
+36 AGDDEQARAENG

-69 ISDIGGA
+69 IADSGGA
-76 TDQIVSADPSL
+76 PDQLAPHDPSSVG
-87 ARNGSAH
+87 NGTAEP
-94 ALERGDRVSLRS
+94 LKRGDLVSLRS
-106 TPDRVGVVVSE
+106 TPDRVGVVVSD
-117 AQWIND
+117 ARWISD
-123 KPYYRVSFDPSAPAV
+123 KPYYQVSFDPSASPV
-138 TYGLDSLQPVADGS
+138 TYALDALQPVVDGS
-152 DPLHLLT
+152 DPLQLLA

-170 TFLILKKL
+170 TFLIVKKL

-300 ETLRRFTDDLKEHRV
+300 ETLRRFTDDLNEHRV

-321 VDEAHHWRNPDTRL
+321 VDEAHHWRNPSTRL
-335 SELGEVLSEYADS
+335 SELGEVLSEYSDS

-357 HVGSENLFNLF
+357 HLGSENLFNLF
-368 RIMLPQQFGDFAV
+368 RIMLPQQFGDFDV
-381 FQNLIKPNQFINAA
+381 FQNLIKPPQYINSARR
-395 SGLLSQPDAAL
+395 LLSQPAAAL
-406 KALREVEGTSQKA
+406 QELKKVETTSQKA
-419 RFLAN
+419 RFLDN
-424 PYYQECVGLL
+424 PYYRECIGLL
-434 SQRQDL
+434 SQGQEL
-440 APKEVV
+440 AVKDIV
-446 HIKRRLVELNSLSH
+446 HVKRHLVELNSLSH
-460 VFTRTKKRDVEVQF
+460 IFTRTKKRDVEVAF
-474 PTRQARTVNVEY
+474 PVRQARTVNVEY
-486 SPEEMDFYNA
+486 SPEEMGFYNA

-501 ETRFTADWDSA
+501 EERFIADGDSA

-536 LKDQAG
+536 LKEQAAAKS
-542 TNTLLRPR
+542 LLRPR

-555 DIGERTNGRPR
+555 DVGERTNGRSR
-566 VGSNEQEAVKR
+566 IASGEQEAARR
-577 LLRAMDKLGSQD
+577 LLRAMDKLGSRD
-589 TKFAQFLDA
+589 TKFTQFLDA
-598 LQKLEVDFS
+598 LRKLEVEFS
-607 QQGIAPKVIVFSYF
+607 EQRIPLKVIVFSYF
-621 KRTLQY
+621 KRTLDY
-627 LNSKLADSGYA
+627 LNNRLADSGYA

-647 INPKIREK
+647 INPRIRER
-655 TVERFRDNPEIKI
+655 TVERFRSNPEVKI

-688 NYDLPWNPMR
+688 NYDLPWNPMK

-720 FSTKDTIDDIIL
+720 FSTKKTIDDIIL
-732 ERLYQRINLFER
+732 ERLYRRINIFEQ
-744 YIGDLEVIL
+744 YIGDLEEIL
-753 GDQIASLTREMFDPR
+753 GDQIANLTREMFNPR
-768 LDSKQKADR
+768 LNFQQKDVK
-777 AEQTAMA
+777 AEQTALA
-784 IENEIKEFEE
+784 IENQIRELEE
-794 FESQSS
+794 FETQSS
-800 KFLGQ
+800 RFLGQ
-805 DDFFNEEISA
+805 DDFFDEEISA
-815 IKESKR
+815 IKETRR
-821 FITSQEVQL
+821 FITSQEVRL
-830 LLTSFLGMVGTST
+830 LLTSFLNMPMVDTST
-843 TLRSTRRGRKNIYV
+843 TLRSPRRGRENVYI
-857 LRADEEFRRFF
+857 LRADEAFRRFF

-923 SGQDM
+923 SAEDTD
-928 GLKPTAALRIESPVA
+928 LKPTAALRIESPVA
-943 HPGDYLYFIY
+943 DPGDYLYFIY

-969 LVNLH
+969 LVNLSDH
-974 DQDVVHVADALSDQ
+974 NDVRVADPLSDQ
-988 FIGLTPGAEGFASSV
+988 FIGLTPGATGLESSV
-1003 EGLYQPDDVNK
+1003 ADLYHGEDVDQ
-1014 CAALADEYI
+1014 CAMLADTYI
-1023 AMMKDDEETSL
+1023 AMIKEDEEESL

-1042 DARKEAINQ
+1042 NTRKEAINQ
-1051 SYSMKTNR
+1051 SYSMKISR
-1059 VKQTLGNI
+1059 VRQTLNNI
-1067 LADPKPADER
+1067 LADSKPADNR

-1090 DQLRKD
+1090 DQLRQD
-1096 EQELEDKRGVHVG
+1096 EQDLEEKRGVHVG

-1117 VRFEHPASK
+1117 VRFERPTVKVPA
-1126 VSV
+1126 

>member
-1 MYIPNVIESP
+1 
-11 VNPGDSGGN
+11 
-20 EMETC
+20 METC

-30 LAMARL
+30 LGMARL
-36 AEEDERSRAEKG
+36 AVQDEQSRMEKG
-48 EIMREHLNSCPSC
+48 GIMREHLDSCPSC

-69 ISDIGGA
+69 VSDLGGA
-76 TDQIVSADPSL
+76 TDQIVSADPSS
-87 ARNGSAH
+87 AMNGSTQT
-94 ALERGDRVSLRS
+94 LERGDRVSLRS

-117 AQWIND
+117 AQLIND
-123 KPYYRVSFDPSAPAV
+123 KPYYRISFDPSAPAV
-138 TYGLDSLQPVADGS
+138 TYGLDSLQRVEDVS

-159 RKEFAT
+159 RREFAT

-242 LSRVLIVCPAT
+242 LSRVLVVCPAT

-321 VDEAHHWRNPDTRL
+321 VDEAHHWRNPETRL

-381 FQNLIKPNQFINAA
+381 FQNLIEPNQFINAA
-395 SGLLSQPDAAL
+395 SGLLSQPAAAL
-406 KALREVEGTSQKA
+406 KALREIEGTSQKA

-424 PYYQECVGLL
+424 PYYQECVDLL
-434 SQRQDL
+434 SQKQDL

-460 VFTRTKKRDVEVQF
+460 IFTRTKKRDVEVQF
-474 PTRQARTVNVEY
+474 PARQARTVNVEY

-501 ETRFTADWDSA
+501 ETRFIADWDSA

-542 TNTLLRPR
+542 ANTLLRLR

-555 DIGERTNGRPR
+555 DIGERANGRSKI
-566 VGSNEQEAVKR
+566 GSNEQEAAKR
-577 LLRAMDKLGSQD
+577 LLRAMDKLGSRD
-589 TKFAQFLDA
+589 TKLAQFLDA
-598 LQKLEVDFS
+598 LRNLEVEFS
-607 QQGIAPKVIVFSYF
+607 EQGITPKVIVFSYF
-621 KRTLQY
+621 KRTLDY
-627 LNSKLADSGYA
+627 LNSKLADFGYA

-647 INPKIREK
+647 INPKIRER

-708 YGQKSD
+708 YGQQSD

-720 FSTKDTIDDIIL
+720 FSVKNTIDDIIL
-732 ERLYQRINLFER
+732 ARLYQRINLFER

-753 GDQIASLTREMFDPR
+753 GDQIASLTREMFNPR
-768 LDSKQKADR
+768 LNSEQKADR
-777 AEQTAMA
+777 AEQTAIA
-784 IENEIKEFEE
+784 IENQIKELEE

-830 LLTSFLGMVGTST
+830 LLTSFLGMVGTTT
-843 TLRSTRRGRKNIYV
+843 TLRSTRRERANVYV

-881 IRELEKEGGTP
+881 IRELEREGGTP

-923 SGQDM
+923 SEQDM
-928 GLKPTAALRIESPVA
+928 GLKPTAALRIESPIA

-974 DQDVVHVADALSDQ
+974 DHDVVHVADALSDQ

-1003 EGLYQPDDVNK
+1003 EGLFQADDVEQ

-1051 SYSMKTNR
+1051 SYTMKTNR
-1059 VKQTLGNI
+1059 VQQTLGNI
-1067 LADPKPADER
+1067 LADSKPADER
-1077 LVRMYR
+1077 LLRMYR

-1096 EQELEDKRGVHVG
+1096 EQELEEKRGVHVG

-1117 VRFEHPASK
+1117 VRFERSTLKVPA
-1126 VSV
+1126 

>member
-1 MYIPNVIESP
+1 
-11 VNPGDSGGN
+11 
-20 EMETC
+20 METC
-25 LMILK
+25 LMVLK

-36 AEEDERSRAEKG
+36 AGDDEQARAEKG
-48 EIMREHLNSCPSC
+48 KIMREHLNSCPSC

-69 ISDIGGA
+69 IADPGGA
-76 TDQIVSADPSL
+76 TDQLAPNDPSS
-87 ARNGSAH
+87 AGNGSVQT
-94 ALERGDRVSLRS
+94 LERGGLVSLRS
-106 TPDRVGVVVSE
+106 TPDRVGVVVSD

-123 KPYYRVSFDPSAPAV
+123 KPYYRVSFDPGAPAV
-138 TYGLDSLQPVADGS
+138 TYAWDSLQPVSDGS
-152 DPLHLLT
+152 DPLDLLA
-159 RKEFAT
+159 RKEFAS

-170 TFLILKKL
+170 TFLIVKKL

-242 LSRVLIVCPAT
+242 LSRVLVVCPAT
-253 LVQKWQGELR
+253 LIQKWQGELS
-263 SRFSEEFRILRSAD
+263 SRFSEDFRILRSAD

-300 ETLRRFTDDLKEHRV
+300 ETLRRFTDDLKEQRV

-321 VDEAHHWRNPDTRL
+321 VDEAHHWRNPGTRL
-335 SELGEVLSEYADS
+335 SELGEILSEYSDS

-357 HVGSENLFNLF
+357 QLGSENLFNLF
-368 RIMLPQQFGDFAV
+368 RIMLPQQFSDFDV
-381 FQNLIKPNQFINAA
+381 FQNLIKPNQHINAA
-395 SGLLSQPDAAL
+395 SGLLSQPAE
-406 KALREVEGTSQKA
+406 ALRELKKVEGTSQKT
-419 RFLAN
+419 RFLDN
-424 PYYQECVGLL
+424 PYYQECVDLL
-434 SQRQDL
+434 SKKQDL
-440 APKEVV
+440 AAKEVV
-446 HIKRRLVELNSLSH
+446 QVKRRLVELNSLSH
-460 VFTRTKKRDVEVQF
+460 IFTRTKKRDVEVES
-474 PTRQARTVNVEY
+474 PTRREARTVNVEY
-486 SPEEMDFYNA
+486 SPEEMEFYNA
-496 VTDFV
+496 VTKFV
-501 ETRFTADWDSA
+501 EARFTADLDSA

-536 LKDQAG
+536 LKDQAAA
-542 TNTLLRPR
+542 NTLLSLRE
-550 DWEGD
+550 WEGD
-555 DIGERTNGRPR
+555 DIGERTNSRSKIGNSER
-566 VGSNEQEAVKR
+566 EAAER
-577 LLRAMDKLGSQD
+577 LLRAMDKLGGRD
-589 TKFAQFLDA
+589 TKFDQFLDA
-598 LQKLEVDFS
+598 LRKLEVEFS
-607 QQGIAPKVIVFSYF
+607 GQGVMPKVIVFSYF
-621 KRTLQY
+621 KRTLDY
-627 LNSKLADSGYA
+627 LNRRLADSGYA

-647 INPKIREK
+647 INPRIRER

-720 FSTKDTIDDIIL
+720 FSTKNTIDDIIL
-732 ERLYQRINLFER
+732 ERLYHRINLFER

-753 GDQIASLTREMFDPR
+753 GDQIANLTRGMFDPR
-768 LDSKQKADR
+768 LNAEQKAAQ
-777 AEQTAMA
+777 AEQTALA
-784 IENEIKEFEE
+784 IENQIRELEE

-800 KFLGQ
+800 RFLGQ
-805 DDFFNEEISA
+805 DDFFDAEISA
-815 IKESKR
+815 IKETKR

-830 LLTSFLGMVGTST
+830 LLTSFLRMVDTST
-843 TLRSTRRGRKNIYV
+843 TLRSPRRGRENVYI

-923 SGQDM
+923 SEGDT

-943 HPGDYLYFIY
+943 DPGDYLYFIY

-969 LVNLH
+969 LVKLDDHN
-974 DQDVVHVADALSDQ
+974 DVHVADALSDQ
-988 FIGLTPGAEGFASSV
+988 FIGLTPGAAGLESPV
-1003 EGLYQPDDVNK
+1003 EGLYHDEDVNQ
-1014 CAALADEYI
+1014 CATLADAYI
-1023 AMMKDDEETSL
+1023 AMMKEDEEESL

-1042 DARKEAINQ
+1042 NTRKEAINQ
-1051 SYSMKTNR
+1051 SYSMKISR
-1059 VKQTLGNI
+1059 VRQTLNNI
-1067 LADPKPADER
+1067 LADSKPADER

-1090 DQLRKD
+1090 DQLRQD
-1096 EQELEDKRGVHVG
+1096 EQDLEEKRGVHVG

-1117 VRFEHPASK
+1117 VRFERPPVK
-1126 VSV
+1126 VQA

>member
-1 MYIPNVIESP
+1 
-11 VNPGDSGGN
+11 
-20 EMETC
+20 METC

-30 LAMARL
+30 LALARL
-36 AEEDERSRAEKG
+36 AGDDEQARAEKG
-48 EIMREHLNSCPSC
+48 EIMREHLNSCSSC
-61 TSFVEGLG
+61 NSFVKGLG
-69 ISDIGGA
+69 IAGSGG
-76 TDQIVSADPSL
+76 TPDQLAPNDPSL
-87 ARNGSAH
+87 VGNAAAR
-94 ALERGDRVSLRS
+94 ALERGGLVSLRS
-106 TPDRVGVVVSE
+106 TPDRVGVVVSDT
-117 AQWIND
+117 QWIND
-123 KPYYRVSFDPSAPAV
+123 KPYYRVSFDPGAPAV
-138 TYGLDSLQPVADGS
+138 TYALDALQPVADGS
-152 DPLHLLT
+152 DPLQLLA
-159 RKEFAT
+159 RKDFAS

-242 LSRVLIVCPAT
+242 LSRVLIVCPAM

-287 YGDAEQLRGICSQ
+287 YGDAVQLRGICSQ
-300 ETLRRFTDDLKEHRV
+300 ETLRRFTDDLNEHRV

-335 SELGEVLSEYADS
+335 SDLGEVLSEYADS

-357 HVGSENLFNLF
+357 HLGSENLFNLF
-368 RIMLPQQFGDFAV
+368 RIMLPQQFDNFDV
-381 FQNLIKPNQFINAA
+381 FESLIKPNQHINAA
-395 SGLLSQPDAAL
+395 SRLLSQPAAAL
-406 KALREVEGTSQKA
+406 KELKKVERTSQKT
-419 RFLAN
+419 RFLDN
-424 PYYQECVGLL
+424 PYYQECVDLL
-434 SQRQDL
+434 SQKQDL
-440 APKEVV
+440 AAKDVV
-446 HIKRRLVELNSLSH
+446 QVKRRLVELNPLSH
-460 VFTRTKKRDVEVQF
+460 IFTRTKKRDVEVAF
-474 PTRQARTVNVEY
+474 PVRQARMVNVEY

-501 ETRFTADWDSA
+501 EERFIADWDSA

-536 LKDQAG
+536 LKEQAAAKS
-542 TNTLLRPR
+542 LLRPR

-555 DIGERTNGRPR
+555 DMGERPNSRSR
-566 VGSNEQEAVKR
+566 VGSGEQEAARR
-577 LLRAMDKLGSQD
+577 LLGAMGKLGSQD
-589 TKFAQFLDA
+589 TKFTQFLDA
-598 LQKLEVDFS
+598 LRNLEVEFS
-607 QQGIAPKVIVFSYF
+607 GQGIALKVIVFSYF
-621 KRTLQY
+621 KRTLDY
-627 LNSKLADSGYA
+627 LNNKIAESGYA

-647 INPKIREK
+647 INPRIRER
-655 TVERFRDNPEIKI
+655 TVERFRNNPEVKI

-680 FQFCNVMF
+680 FQFCNAMF
-688 NYDLPWNPMR
+688 NYDLPWNPMK

-720 FSTKDTIDDIIL
+720 FSTKNTIDDIIL
-732 ERLYQRINLFER
+732 ERLYRRINIFEQ
-744 YIGDLEVIL
+744 YIGDLEEIL
-753 GDQIASLTREMFDPR
+753 GDQIADLTREMFNPR
-768 LDSKQKADR
+768 LNFQQKADR
-777 AEQTAMA
+777 AEQTALA
-784 IENEIKEFEE
+784 IENQIKELEE

-800 KFLGQ
+800 RFLGQ
-805 DDFFNEEISA
+805 DDFFDEEISA
-815 IKESKR
+815 IKEAKR

-830 LLTSFLGMVGTST
+830 LLTSFLRMVNTST
-843 TLRSTRRGRKNIYV
+843 TMRSPRSGRENVYI

-897 EEASADRQLMFLTIH
+897 QEASSDRELMFLTIH
-912 HPIIRSIVKYL
+912 HPIIKSIVKYL
-923 SGQDM
+923 SEGDT
-928 GLKPTAALRIESPVA
+928 GLKPTAALRIESPVPD
-943 HPGDYLYFIY
+943 PGDYLYFIY

-969 LVNLH
+969 LVKLDDH
-974 DQDVVHVADALSDQ
+974 DVVHVADALSDQ
-988 FIGLTPGAEGFASSV
+988 FIGLTPGAEGLESPA
-1003 EGLYQPDDVNK
+1003 EGLYRDEDVNQ
-1014 CAALADEYI
+1014 CATLADAYI
-1023 AMMKDDEETSL
+1023 AMMKEDEEENL
-1034 LKSNDTLV
+1034 LKSNDALV
-1042 DARKEAINQ
+1042 NTRKEAINQ
-1051 SYSMKTNR
+1051 SYSMKIRR
-1059 VKQTLGNI
+1059 VRQTLDNI
-1067 LADPKPADER
+1067 LADSKPADER

-1090 DQLRKD
+1090 DQLRQD
-1096 EQELEDKRGVHVG
+1096 EQDLEEKRGVHVG
-1109 FQLLASGF
+1109 FQLLAGGF
-1117 VRFEHPASK
+1117 VRFERPAQR
-1126 VSV
+1126 VPA

>member
-1 MYIPNVIESP
+1 
-11 VNPGDSGGN
+11 
-20 EMETC
+20 METC
-25 LMILK
+25 LMVLK

-36 AEEDERSRAEKG
+36 AGDDEQARAEKG

-69 ISDIGGA
+69 IADPGGA
-76 TDQIVSADPSL
+76 TDQLAPNDPSS
-87 ARNGSAH
+87 AGNGSVQT
-94 ALERGDRVSLRS
+94 LERGGLVSLRS
-106 TPDRVGVVVSE
+106 TPDRVGVVVSD

-123 KPYYRVSFDPSAPAV
+123 KPYYRVSFDPGAPAV
-138 TYGLDSLQPVADGS
+138 TYAWDSLQPVSDGS
-152 DPLHLLT
+152 DPLDLLA
-159 RKEFAT
+159 RKEFAS

-170 TFLILKKL
+170 TFLIVKKL

-242 LSRVLIVCPAT
+242 LSRVLVVCPAT
-253 LVQKWQGELR
+253 LIQKWQGELS
-263 SRFSEEFRILRSAD
+263 SRFSEDFRILRSAD

-300 ETLRRFTDDLKEHRV
+300 ETLRRFTDDLKEQRV

-321 VDEAHHWRNPDTRL
+321 VDEAHHWRNPGTRL
-335 SELGEVLSEYADS
+335 SELGEILSEYSDS

-357 HVGSENLFNLF
+357 QLGSENLFNLF
-368 RIMLPQQFGDFAV
+368 RIMLPQQFSDFDV
-381 FQNLIKPNQFINAA
+381 FQNLIKPNQHINAA
-395 SGLLSQPDAAL
+395 SGLLSQPAE
-406 KALREVEGTSQKA
+406 ALRELKKVEGTSQKT
-419 RFLAN
+419 RFLDN
-424 PYYQECVGLL
+424 PYYQECVDLL
-434 SQRQDL
+434 SQKQDL
-440 APKEVV
+440 TAKEVV
-446 HIKRRLVELNSLSH
+446 QVKRRLVELNSLSH
-460 VFTRTKKRDVEVQF
+460 IFTRTKKRDVEVAF
-474 PTRQARTVNVEY
+474 PTRREARTVNVEY
-486 SPEEMDFYNA
+486 SPEEMEFYNA
-496 VTDFV
+496 VTKFV
-501 ETRFTADWDSA
+501 EARFTADLDSA

-536 LKDQAG
+536 LKDQAAA
-542 TNTLLRPR
+542 NTLLSLRE
-550 DWEGD
+550 WEGD
-555 DIGERTNGRPR
+555 DIGERTDSRSKIGNSER
-566 VGSNEQEAVKR
+566 EAAER
-577 LLRAMDKLGSQD
+577 LLRAMDKLGGRD
-589 TKFAQFLDA
+589 TKFEQFLDA
-598 LQKLEVDFS
+598 LRKLEVEFS
-607 QQGIAPKVIVFSYF
+607 GQGVMPKVIVFSYF
-621 KRTLQY
+621 KRTLNY
-627 LNSKLADSGYA
+627 LNRRLADSGYA

-647 INPKIREK
+647 INPRIRER

-720 FSTKDTIDDIIL
+720 FSTKNTIDDIIL
-732 ERLYQRINLFER
+732 ERLYHRINLFER

-753 GDQIASLTREMFDPR
+753 GDQIANLTRGMFDPR
-768 LDSKQKADR
+768 LNAEQKAAQ
-777 AEQTAMA
+777 AEQTALA
-784 IENEIKEFEE
+784 IENQIRELEE

-800 KFLGQ
+800 RFLGQ
-805 DDFFNEEISA
+805 DDFFDAEISA
-815 IKESKR
+815 IKETKR
-821 FITSQEVQL
+821 FITSHEVQL
-830 LLTSFLGMVGTST
+830 LLTSFLRMVDTST
-843 TLRSTRRGRKNIYV
+843 TLRSPRRVRENVYI

-897 EEASADRQLMFLTIH
+897 AEASADRQLMFLTIH
-912 HPIIRSIVKYL
+912 HPVIKSIVKYL
-923 SGQDM
+923 SEGDT
-928 GLKPTAALRIESPVA
+928 GLKPTAALRIESPIA
-943 HPGDYLYFIY
+943 DPGDYLYFIY

-969 LVNLH
+969 LVNLDDH
-974 DQDVVHVADALSDQ
+974 NDVRVADPLSDQ
-988 FIGLTPGAEGFASSV
+988 FIGLTPGAAGFESPV
-1003 EGLYQPDDVNK
+1003 EDLYHDEDVNQ
-1014 CAALADEYI
+1014 CARVADAYI
-1023 AMMKDDEETSL
+1023 AMMKEDEEKSL
-1034 LKSNDTLV
+1034 LKSNDSLV
-1042 DARKEAINQ
+1042 NTRKEAINQ
-1051 SYSMKTNR
+1051 SYVMKISR
-1059 VKQTLGNI
+1059 VRQTLNNI
-1067 LADPKPADER
+1067 LADSKPADER

-1090 DQLRKD
+1090 DQLRQD
-1096 EQELEDKRGVHVG
+1096 EQDLEDKRGVHVG

-1117 VRFEHPASK
+1117 VRFERSGVKVTAQQRQASFVHTTTK
-1126 VSV
+1126 NTGESR

>member
-1 MYIPNVIESP
+1 
-11 VNPGDSGGN
+11 
-20 EMETC
+20 METC

-36 AEEDERSRAEKG
+36 AVQDEQSRTEKG
-48 EIMREHLNSCPSC
+48 EIMREHLDSCPSC

-69 ISDIGGA
+69 VSDLGGA
-76 TDQIVSADPSL
+76 TDQIVSADPSS
-87 ARNGSAH
+87 ARNGSTQT
-94 ALERGDRVSLRS
+94 LERGDRVSLRS

-117 AQWIND
+117 AQLIND

-138 TYGLDSLQPVADGS
+138 TYGLDSLQPVEDGS

-159 RKEFAT
+159 RREFAT

-242 LSRVLIVCPAT
+242 LSRVLVVCPAT

-321 VDEAHHWRNPDTRL
+321 VDEAHHWRNPETRL

-381 FQNLIKPNQFINAA
+381 FQNLIEPNQFINAA
-395 SGLLSQPDAAL
+395 SGLLSQPGAAL

-424 PYYQECVGLL
+424 PYYQECVDLL
-434 SQRQDL
+434 SQKQDL

-460 VFTRTKKRDVEVQF
+460 IFTRTKKRDVEVQF
-474 PTRQARTVNVEY
+474 PARQARTVNVEY

-501 ETRFTADWDSA
+501 ETRFIADSDSA

-542 TNTLLRPR
+542 ANTLLRLR

-555 DIGERTNGRPR
+555 DIGERANGRSR
-566 VGSNEQEAVKR
+566 IGSNEQEAAKR
-577 LLRAMDKLGSQD
+577 LLKAMDKLGNQD

-598 LQKLEVDFS
+598 LQKLKVDFS
-607 QQGIAPKVIVFSYF
+607 EQGIAPKVIVFSYF
-621 KRTLQY
+621 KRTLDY
-627 LNSKLADSGYA
+627 LNSKLADCGYA

-647 INPKIREK
+647 INPKIRER
-655 TVERFRDNPEIKI
+655 TVERFRDNPDIKI

-708 YGQKSD
+708 YGQQSD

-720 FSTKDTIDDIIL
+720 FSVKNTIDEIIL
-732 ERLYQRINLFER
+732 ARLYQRINLFER

-753 GDQIASLTREMFDPR
+753 GDQIASLTREMFNPR
-768 LDSKQKADR
+768 LNSEQKADR
-777 AEQTAMA
+777 AEQTAIA
-784 IENEIKEFEE
+784 IENQIKELEE

-830 LLTSFLGMVGTST
+830 LLTSFLGMVGTTT
-843 TLRSTRRGRKNIYV
+843 TLRSTRRERTNVYV
-857 LRADEEFRRFF
+857 LRTDEEFRRFF

-881 IRELEKEGGTP
+881 IRELEREGGTP

-897 EEASADRQLMFLTIH
+897 EEATADRQLMFLTIH

-923 SGQDM
+923 SEQDM
-928 GLKPTAALRIESPVA
+928 GLKPTAALRIESPIA

-974 DQDVVHVADALSDQ
+974 DHDVVHVADALSDQ

-1003 EGLYQPDDVNK
+1003 AGLFQADDVEQ

-1042 DARKEAINQ
+1042 NARKEAINQ
-1051 SYSMKTNR
+1051 SYTMKTNR
-1059 VKQTLGNI
+1059 VQQTLGNI
-1067 LADPKPADER
+1067 LADSKPADER
-1077 LVRMYR
+1077 LLRMYR

-1096 EQELEDKRGVHVG
+1096 EQELEEKRGVHVG

-1117 VRFEHPASK
+1117 VRFERPTLKVPA
-1126 VSV
+1126 

>member
-1 MYIPNVIESP
+1 M
-11 VNPGDSGGN
+11 
-20 EMETC
+20 
-25 LMILK
+25 
-30 LAMARL
+30 
-36 AEEDERSRAEKG
+36 
-48 EIMREHLNSCPSC
+48 
-61 TSFVEGLG
+61 
-69 ISDIGGA
+69 
-76 TDQIVSADPSL
+76 
-87 ARNGSAH
+87 
-94 ALERGDRVSLRS
+94 
-106 TPDRVGVVVSE
+106 GVVVSE
-117 AQWIND
+117 ARSINE
-123 KPYYRVSFDPSAPAV
+123 KLYCQVSFDPNAPAV
-138 TYGLDSLQPVADGS
+138 SYALDAHHPVVDGYG
-152 DPLHLLT
+152 PLRLLT
-159 RKEFAT
+159 QKEFAK
-165 PSEFA
+165 PSECA

-190 NSRTQFEAYQFKP
+190 NSRTQFEPYQFKP

-236 DARLKG
+236 DARLKR
-242 LSRVLIVCPAT
+242 LARVLIVCPAT

-263 SRFSEEFRILRSAD
+263 SGFSEEFQVLRSPD
-277 VAHFLDRYAT
+277 VANFLDRYAT

-300 ETLRRFTDDLKEHRV
+300 ETLRRFTDELKEHRV
-315 HFDLVV
+315 HCDLVV

-368 RIMLPQQFGDFAV
+368 RIMLPQQFADFAA
-381 FQNLIKPNQFINAA
+381 FQNLIEPNQFINAA
-395 SGLLSQPDAAL
+395 SGMLSRPAAAL
-406 KALREVEGTSQKA
+406 KELRKVESASLKA
-419 RFLAN
+419 QFVAN
-424 PYYQECVGLL
+424 PYYQECVDLL
-434 SQRQDL
+434 SQGRDL
-440 APKEVV
+440 ASKEVAQV
-446 HIKRRLVELNSLSH
+446 KRRLVELNSLSH

-496 VTDFV
+496 VTNFV

-536 LKDQAG
+536 LKEQAG
-542 TNTLLRPR
+542 AKTLLKLR

-555 DIGERTNGRPR
+555 DIGERANGRPR
-566 VGSNEQEAVKR
+566 IGADEQEAAKR
-577 LLRAMDKLGSQD
+577 LLRAMDKVGSRD
-589 TKFAQFLDA
+589 TKFHQFLDA
-598 LQKLEVDFS
+598 LQNLEMEFS
-607 QQGIAPKVIVFSYF
+607 GQGIAPKIIVFSYF
-621 KRTLQY
+621 KRTLDY

-647 INPKIREK
+647 INPKIRER
-655 TVERFRDNPEIKI
+655 TVERFRDNPGVKI

-708 YGQKSD
+708 YGQQSD

-720 FSTKDTIDDIIL
+720 FSVKNTIDDIIL
-732 ERLYQRINLFER
+732 ARLYHRINLFER

-753 GDQIASLTREMFDPR
+753 GDQIAILTKEMFDPR
-768 LDSKQKADR
+768 LSPEQKADR
-777 AEQTAMA
+777 AEQTAIA
-784 IENEIKEFEE
+784 IENKIKELEE

-815 IKESKR
+815 IRETKR

-830 LLTSFLGMVGTST
+830 LLTSFLRMVDTST
-843 TLRSTRRGRKNIYV
+843 TLRSTRRGRKNVYV
-857 LRADEEFRRFF
+857 LRADDEFRRFF
-868 RAFSDGMNGREEV
+868 RAFSDGMNGREET

-897 EEASADRQLMFLTIH
+897 EEATTDRRLMFLTIH

-923 SGQDM
+923 SEQDM
-928 GLKPTAALRIESPVA
+928 DLKPTSALRLESPIA

-953 MLEEFSLK
+953 ILEEFSLK
-961 KTLKLVPL
+961 KTLKLAPL
-969 LVNLH
+969 LVNLEDH
-974 DQDVVHVADALSDQ
+974 DVVHVADALSDQ
-988 FIGLTPGAEGFASSV
+988 FIGLTPGAKGFESSL
-1003 EGLYQPDDVNK
+1003 EGLYQDDDVRQ

-1023 AMMKDDEETSL
+1023 AMMKEDEENSL
-1034 LKSNDTLV
+1034 LKSNDALV
-1042 DARKEAINQ
+1042 NARKEAINQ
-1051 SYSMKTNR
+1051 SYTMKINR
-1059 VKQTLGNI
+1059 VRQTLNNI
-1067 LADPKPADER
+1067 LSDSQPADER
-1077 LVRMYR
+1077 LLRMYR

-1090 DQLRKD
+1090 DRLTKD

-1117 VRFEHPASK
+1117 VRFERPL
-1126 VSV
+1126 

>member
-1 MYIPNVIESP
+1 
-11 VNPGDSGGN
+11 
-20 EMETC
+20 METC
-25 LMILK
+25 LMVLK

-36 AEEDERSRAEKG
+36 AGDDEQARAEKG

-61 TSFVEGLG
+61 NSFVEGLG
-69 ISDIGGA
+69 IADSGGA
-76 TDQIVSADPSL
+76 PDQLAPHDPSSVG
-87 ARNGSAH
+87 NGTVET
-94 ALERGDRVSLRS
+94 LERGDLVSLRS
-106 TPDRVGVVVSE
+106 TPDRVGVVVSD
-117 AQWIND
+117 ARWIND
-123 KPYYRVSFDPSAPAV
+123 KPYYRVSFDPSASPV
-138 TYGLDSLQPVADGS
+138 TYALDALQPVLDGS
-152 DPLHLLT
+152 DPLQLLA

-170 TFLILKKL
+170 TFLIVKKL

-300 ETLRRFTDDLKEHRV
+300 ETLRRFTNDLNEHRV

-321 VDEAHHWRNPDTRL
+321 VDEAHHWRNPGTRL

-357 HVGSENLFNLF
+357 HLGSENLFNLF
-368 RIMLPQQFGDFAV
+368 RIMLPQQFGDFDV
-381 FQNLIKPNQFINAA
+381 FQNLIKPNQHINSA
-395 SGLLSQPDAAL
+395 SGLLSQPAAAL
-406 KALREVEGTSQKA
+406 KELKKVEGTSQKA
-419 RFLAN
+419 RFLDN
-424 PYYQECVGLL
+424 PYYRECIDLL
-434 SQRQDL
+434 SQGREL
-440 APKEVV
+440 AAKDVV
-446 HIKRRLVELNSLSH
+446 HVKRRLVELNSLSH
-460 VFTRTKKRDVEVQF
+460 IFTRTKKRDVEVAF
-474 PTRQARTVNVEY
+474 PVRQARTVNVEY

-501 ETRFTADWDSA
+501 EKRFIADWDSA

-536 LKDQAG
+536 LKEQAAAKS
-542 TNTLLRPR
+542 LLRPR

-555 DIGERTNGRPR
+555 DMGERSNGRSR
-566 VGSNEQEAVKR
+566 VGSDEQEAARR
-577 LLRAMDKLGSQD
+577 LLKAMDKLGSRD
-589 TKFAQFLDA
+589 TKFTQFLDA
-598 LQKLEVDFS
+598 LRKLEVEFS
-607 QQGIAPKVIVFSYF
+607 EQGIPLKVIVFSYF
-621 KRTLQY
+621 KRTLDY
-627 LNSKLADSGYA
+627 LNSRLADSGYA

-647 INPKIREK
+647 INPRIRER
-655 TVERFRDNPEIKI
+655 TVERFRDNEEVKI

-680 FQFCNVMF
+680 FQFCNAMF
-688 NYDLPWNPMR
+688 NYDLPWNPMK

-720 FSTKDTIDDIIL
+720 FSTKNTIDDIIL
-732 ERLYQRINLFER
+732 ERLYRRINIFEQ
-744 YIGDLEVIL
+744 YIGDLEEIL
-753 GDQIASLTREMFDPR
+753 GDQIANLTREMFNPR
-768 LDSKQKADR
+768 LNFQQKAAK
-777 AEQTAMA
+777 AEQTALA
-784 IENEIKEFEE
+784 IENQIRELEE

-800 KFLGQ
+800 RFLGQ
-805 DDFFNEEISA
+805 DDFFDEEISA
-815 IKESKR
+815 IEKTKR
-821 FITSQEVQL
+821 FITSEEVRL
-830 LLTSFLGMVGTST
+830 LLTSFLSMVDTST
-843 TLRSTRRGRKNIYV
+843 TLRSPRRGRKNVYI
-857 LRADEEFRRFF
+857 LRADEAFRRFF

-897 EEASADRQLMFLTIH
+897 EEASTDHQLMFLTIH

-923 SGQDM
+923 SEGDT

-943 HPGDYLYFIY
+943 DPGDYLYFIY

-969 LVNLH
+969 LVKLDDHN
-974 DQDVVHVADALSDQ
+974 VVHVADALSDQ
-988 FIGLTPGAEGFASSV
+988 FIGLTPGAEGLESPAES
-1003 EGLYQPDDVNK
+1003 LYHDEDVDQ
-1014 CAALADEYI
+1014 CATLADAYI
-1023 AMMKDDEETSL
+1023 AMMKEDEEESL
-1034 LKSNDTLV
+1034 LNSNDTLV
-1042 DARKEAINQ
+1042 NTRKEAINQ
-1051 SYSMKTNR
+1051 SYAMKISR
-1059 VKQTLGNI
+1059 VQQTLNNI
-1067 LADPKPADER
+1067 LADSKPADDR

-1090 DQLRKD
+1090 DQLRQD
-1096 EQELEDKRGVHVG
+1096 EQDLEEKRGVHVG

-1117 VRFEHPASK
+1117 VRFERSAIKVPA
-1126 VSV
+1126 

>member
-1 MYIPNVIESP
+1 
-11 VNPGDSGGN
+11 
-20 EMETC
+20 MEAC
-25 LMILK
+25 LMVLK

-36 AEEDERSRAEKG
+36 GEGDEKSRAEKG
-48 EIMREHLNSCPSC
+48 ENMREHLNSCPSC

-69 ISDIGGA
+69 VSDLGGA
-76 TDQIVSADPSL
+76 IDQIVSADPSS
-87 ARNGSAH
+87 ARNGSTQT
-94 ALERGDRVSLRS
+94 LERGDRVSLRS

-117 AQWIND
+117 AQLIND
-123 KPYYRVSFDPSAPAV
+123 KPYYRVSFDPSSPAV
-138 TYGLDSLQPVADGS
+138 TYGLDSLQPVEDGS

-159 RKEFAT
+159 RGEFAT

-242 LSRVLIVCPAT
+242 LSRVLVVCPAT

-368 RIMLPQQFGDFAV
+368 RIMLPQQFSDFAV
-381 FQNLIKPNQFINAA
+381 FQNLIEPNQFINAA
-395 SGLLSQPDAAL
+395 SGLLSQPSAAL

-424 PYYQECVGLL
+424 PYYKECVDLL

-440 APKEVV
+440 TPKEVV

-460 VFTRTKKRDVEVQF
+460 IFTRTKKRDVEVQF
-474 PTRQARTVNVEY
+474 PARQARTVNVEY

-501 ETRFTADWDSA
+501 ETRFIADWDSA

-536 LKDQAG
+536 LRDQAG
-542 TNTLLRPR
+542 ANTLLRLR

-555 DIGERTNGRPR
+555 DIGERANGRSR
-566 VGSNEQEAVKR
+566 FGSNEQEAAKR
-577 LLRAMDKLGSQD
+577 LLKAMDKLGSRD

-598 LQKLEVDFS
+598 LRNLEVEFS
-607 QQGIAPKVIVFSYF
+607 GQGIAPKVIVFSYF
-621 KRTLQY
+621 KRTLDY
-627 LNSKLADSGYA
+627 LNSKLADCGYS

-655 TVERFRDNPEIKI
+655 TVERFRDNPDIKI

-708 YGQKSD
+708 YGQQSD

-720 FSTKDTIDDIIL
+720 FSVKNTIDDIIL
-732 ERLYQRINLFER
+732 ARLYQRINLFER

-753 GDQIASLTREMFDPR
+753 GDQIASLTREMFNPR
-768 LDSKQKADR
+768 LNSEQKADR
-777 AEQTAMA
+777 AEQTAIA
-784 IENEIKEFEE
+784 IENQIKELEE

-821 FITSQEVQL
+821 FITSQEVEL
-830 LLTSFLGMVGTST
+830 LLTSFLRMVDTTT
-843 TLRSTRRGRKNIYV
+843 TLRSTRRGRENVYV

-912 HPIIRSIVKYL
+912 HPIIRSIVKYF
-923 SGQDM
+923 SEQDM
-928 GLKPTAALRIESPVA
+928 GLKPTAALRIESPIA

-974 DQDVVHVADALSDQ
+974 DHDVVHVADALSDQ
-988 FIGLTPGAEGFASSV
+988 FIGLTPGAEGFTSSV
-1003 EGLYQPDDVNK
+1003 EGLFQADDVGQ

-1042 DARKEAINQ
+1042 NARKEAINQ
-1051 SYSMKTNR
+1051 SYTMKTNR
-1059 VKQTLGNI
+1059 VQQTLGNI
-1067 LADPKPADER
+1067 LADSKPADER

-1096 EQELEDKRGVHVG
+1096 EQELEEKRGVHVG
-1109 FQLLASGF
+1109 FPAPCER
-1117 VRFEHPASK
+1117 VRPL
-1126 VSV
+1126 

>member
-1 MYIPNVIESP
+1 
-11 VNPGDSGGN
+11 
-20 EMETC
+20 METC
-25 LMILK
+25 LMVLK

-36 AEEDERSRAEKG
+36 AGDDEQARAEKG
-48 EIMREHLNSCPSC
+48 KIMREHLNSCPSC

-69 ISDIGGA
+69 IADPGGA
-76 TDQIVSADPSL
+76 TDQLAPNDPSS
-87 ARNGSAH
+87 AGNGSVQT
-94 ALERGDRVSLRS
+94 LERGGLVSLRS
-106 TPDRVGVVVSE
+106 TPDRVGVVVSD
-117 AQWIND
+117 ARWIND
-123 KPYYRVSFDPSAPAV
+123 KSYYRVSFDPGAPAV
-138 TYGLDSLQPVADGS
+138 TYAGDSLQPVSERS
-152 DPLHLLT
+152 DPLGLLA

-170 TFLILKKL
+170 TFLIVKKL

-242 LSRVLIVCPAT
+242 LSRVLVVCPAA
-253 LVQKWQGELR
+253 LVQKWQGELS
-263 SRFSEEFRILRSAD
+263 SRFSEDFRILRSAD

-300 ETLRRFTDDLKEHRV
+300 ETLRRFTDDLKEQRV

-321 VDEAHHWRNPDTRL
+321 VDEAHHWRNPGTRL
-335 SELGEVLSEYADS
+335 SELGEILSEYSDS

-357 HVGSENLFNLF
+357 QLGSENLFNLF
-368 RIMLPQQFGDFAV
+368 RIMLPQQFSDFDV
-381 FQNLIKPNQFINAA
+381 FQNLIKPNQHINAA
-395 SGLLSQPDAAL
+395 TGLLSQPAE
-406 KALREVEGTSQKA
+406 ALRELKKVEGTSQKN
-419 RFLAN
+419 RFLDN
-424 PYYQECVGLL
+424 PYYQECVDLL
-434 SQRQDL
+434 SQKQDL
-440 APKEVV
+440 TAKEVV
-446 HIKRRLVELNSLSH
+446 QVKRRLVELNSLSH
-460 VFTRTKKRDVEVQF
+460 IFTRTKKRDVEVAF
-474 PTRQARTVNVEY
+474 PTRREARTVNVEY
-486 SPEEMDFYNA
+486 SPEEMEFYNA
-496 VTDFV
+496 VTKFV
-501 ETRFTADWDSA
+501 ETRFTADLDSA

-536 LKDQAG
+536 LKDQAAA
-542 TNTLLRPR
+542 NTLLSLR

-555 DIGERTNGRPR
+555 DIGERTNGRSR
-566 VGSNEQEAVKR
+566 IGNSEREAAER
-577 LLRAMDKLGSQD
+577 LLRAMDTLGSRD
-589 TKFAQFLDA
+589 TKFDQFLDA
-598 LQKLEVDFS
+598 LRTLEVEFS
-607 QQGIAPKVIVFSYF
+607 GQEITPKVIVFSYF
-621 KRTLQY
+621 KRTLDY
-627 LNSKLADSGYA
+627 LNHRLADSGYA

-647 INPKIREK
+647 INPRIRER

-720 FSTKDTIDDIIL
+720 FSTKNTIDDIIL
-732 ERLYQRINLFER
+732 ERLYHRINLFER

-753 GDQIASLTREMFDPR
+753 GDQIANLTRGMFDPR
-768 LDSKQKADR
+768 LNAEQKAAQ
-777 AEQTAMA
+777 AEQTALA
-784 IENEIKEFEE
+784 IENQIRELEE

-800 KFLGQ
+800 RFLGQ
-805 DDFFNEEISA
+805 DDFFDAEISA
-815 IKESKR
+815 IKETKR

-830 LLTSFLGMVGTST
+830 LLTSFLRMVDTST
-843 TLRSTRRGRKNIYV
+843 TLRSPRRGRENVYI

-912 HPIIRSIVKYL
+912 HPIIKSIVKYL
-923 SGQDM
+923 SEGDT
-928 GLKPTAALRIESPVA
+928 GLKPTAALRIESHVA
-943 HPGDYLYFIY
+943 DPGDYLYFIY

-969 LVNLH
+969 LVKLDDHN
-974 DQDVVHVADALSDQ
+974 VVHVADALSDQ
-988 FIGLTPGAEGFASSV
+988 FIGLTPGAEGLESPA
-1003 EGLYQPDDVNK
+1003 EGLYHDEDVDQ
-1014 CAALADEYI
+1014 CATLADVYI
-1023 AMMKDDEETSL
+1023 AMMKEDEEESL
-1034 LKSNDTLV
+1034 LKSNGTLV
-1042 DARKEAINQ
+1042 NTRKEAIKQ
-1051 SYSMKTNR
+1051 SYSMKISR
-1059 VKQTLGNI
+1059 VRETLNNI
-1067 LADPKPADER
+1067 LADSKPADER

-1090 DQLRKD
+1090 DQLRQD
-1096 EQELEDKRGVHVG
+1096 EQDLEDKRGVHVG

-1117 VRFEHPASK
+1117 VRFERPAVK
-1126 VSV
+1126 VPA

>member
-1 MYIPNVIESP
+1 
-11 VNPGDSGGN
+11 
-20 EMETC
+20 METC
-25 LMILK
+25 LMIVK

-36 AEEDERSRAEKG
+36 AGDDEQARAEKG

-61 TSFVEGLG
+61 NSFVEGLG
-69 ISDIGGA
+69 IADSGGGA
-76 TDQIVSADPSL
+76 DQLAPHDPSPTG
-87 ARNGSAH
+87 NGTVE
-94 ALERGDRVSLRS
+94 ALERGSLVSLRS
-106 TPDRVGVVVSE
+106 TPNRVGVVVSD
-117 AQWIND
+117 ALWISD
-123 KPYYRVSFDPSAPAV
+123 KPYYRVSFDPSSSAV
-138 TYGLDSLQPVADGS
+138 TYALDALQPVVDGS
-152 DPLHLLT
+152 DPLQLLA

-165 PSEFA
+165 PSEFS
-170 TFLILKKL
+170 TFLIVKKL

-300 ETLRRFTDDLKEHRV
+300 ETLRRFTDDLNEHRV

-321 VDEAHHWRNPDTRL
+321 VDEAHHWRNPGTRL
-335 SELGEVLSEYADS
+335 SELGEVLSEYSDS

-357 HVGSENLFNLF
+357 HLGSENLFNLF
-368 RIMLPQQFGDFAV
+368 RIMLPQQFGDFGV
-381 FQNLIKPNQFINAA
+381 FQNLIEPNQHINAA
-395 SGLLSQPDAAL
+395 SGLLSQPAAAL
-406 KALREVEGTSQKA
+406 KELKKVEGTSQKT
-419 RFLAN
+419 RFLDN
-424 PYYQECVGLL
+424 PYYRECIGLL
-434 SQRQDL
+434 SQGREL
-440 APKEVV
+440 AAKDVV
-446 HIKRRLVELNSLSH
+446 HVKRRLVELNSLSH
-460 VFTRTKKRDVEVQF
+460 IFTRTKKRDVEVDF
-474 PTRQARTVNVEY
+474 PVRQARTVNVEY

-501 ETRFTADWDSA
+501 EKRFIADWDSA

-536 LKDQAG
+536 LKEQA
-542 TNTLLRPR
+542 TAKSLLIPR

-555 DIGERTNGRPR
+555 DIGERTNGRSKT
-566 VGSNEQEAVKR
+566 GSSEQEAARR
-577 LLRAMDKLGSQD
+577 LLRAMDNLGDRD
-589 TKFAQFLDA
+589 TKFTQFLDA
-598 LQKLEVDFS
+598 LRKLEVEFS
-607 QQGIAPKVIVFSYF
+607 EQGIAPKVIVFSYF
-621 KRTLQY
+621 KRTLDY
-627 LNSKLADSGYA
+627 LNRRLADSGYA

-647 INPKIREK
+647 INPKVRER
-655 TVERFRDNPEIKI
+655 TVERFRDKPEITI

-680 FQFCNVMF
+680 FQFCNAMF
-688 NYDLPWNPMR
+688 NYDLPWNPMK

-720 FSTKDTIDDIIL
+720 FSTKNTIDDIIL
-732 ERLYQRINLFER
+732 ERLYHRINIFEQ
-744 YIGDLEVIL
+744 YIGDLEEIL
-753 GDQIASLTREMFDPR
+753 GDQIADLTREMFNPR
-768 LDSKQKADR
+768 LNFQQKADR
-777 AEQTAMA
+777 AEQTALA
-784 IENEIKEFEE
+784 IENQIRGLEE

-800 KFLGQ
+800 RFLGQ
-805 DDFFNEEISA
+805 DNFFDEEISA
-815 IKESKR
+815 IKETKR

-830 LLTSFLGMVGTST
+830 LLTSFLRMVDTST
-843 TLRSTRRGRKNIYV
+843 TLRSPRKSRENVYI
-857 LRADEEFRRFF
+857 LRADEAFRRFF

-912 HPIIRSIVKYL
+912 HPIVRSIVKYL
-923 SGQDM
+923 SAGDT
-928 GLKPTAALRIESPVA
+928 GLKPTAALRIESPVTD
-943 HPGDYLYFIY
+943 PGDYLYFIY

-969 LVNLH
+969 LVKLDDHN
-974 DQDVVHVADALSDQ
+974 VVHVADALSDQ
-988 FIGLTPGAEGFASSV
+988 FIGLTPGAEGLESSA
-1003 EGLYQPDDVNK
+1003 EGLYHDEDVDQ
-1014 CAALADEYI
+1014 CATLADAYI
-1023 AMMKDDEETSL
+1023 AMMKEDEEESL
-1034 LKSNDTLV
+1034 LKSNDALV
-1042 DARKEAINQ
+1042 NTRKEAINQ
-1051 SYSMKTNR
+1051 SYSMKISR
-1059 VKQTLGNI
+1059 VQQTLNNI
-1067 LADPKPADER
+1067 LADSKPADDR

-1090 DQLRKD
+1090 DQLRQD
-1096 EQELEDKRGVHVG
+1096 EQDLEEKRGVHVG

-1117 VRFEHPASK
+1117 VRFERSAVKVPA
-1126 VSV
+1126 

>member
-1 MYIPNVIESP
+1 M
-11 VNPGDSGGN
+11 
-20 EMETC
+20 
-25 LMILK
+25 
-30 LAMARL
+30 
-36 AEEDERSRAEKG
+36 
-48 EIMREHLNSCPSC
+48 
-61 TSFVEGLG
+61 
-69 ISDIGGA
+69 
-76 TDQIVSADPSL
+76 
-87 ARNGSAH
+87 
-94 ALERGDRVSLRS
+94 
-106 TPDRVGVVVSE
+106 
-117 AQWIND
+117 
-123 KPYYRVSFDPSAPAV
+123 
-138 TYGLDSLQPVADGS
+138 
-152 DPLHLLT
+152 
-159 RKEFAT
+159 
-165 PSEFA
+165 
-170 TFLILKKL
+170 
-178 ETPLSDNLYTFY
+178 
-190 NSRTQFEAYQFKP
+190 
-203 VLKFLNSV
+203 
-211 DQRLLIADEV
+211 
-221 GLGKTIEAGIILEEL
+221 
-236 DARLKG
+236 
-242 LSRVLIVCPAT
+242 
-253 LVQKWQGELR
+253 
-263 SRFSEEFRILRSAD
+263 
-277 VAHFLDRYAT
+277 
-287 YGDAEQLRGICSQ
+287 
-300 ETLRRFTDDLKEHRV
+300 
-315 HFDLVV
+315 V

-381 FQNLIKPNQFINAA
+381 FQNLIEPNQFINAA
-395 SGLLSQPDAAL
+395 SGLLSQPSAAL

-424 PYYQECVGLL
+424 PYYQECVDLL

-440 APKEVV
+440 APKEVA

-460 VFTRTKKRDVEVQF
+460 IFTRTKKRDVEVQF
-474 PTRQARTVNVEY
+474 PARQARTVNVEY

-501 ETRFTADWDSA
+501 ETRFIADWDSA

-536 LKDQAG
+536 LRDQAG
-542 TNTLLRPR
+542 ANTLLRLR

-555 DIGERTNGRPR
+555 DIGERANGRSR
-566 VGSNEQEAVKR
+566 IGSNEQEAAKR
-577 LLRAMDKLGSQD
+577 LLRAMDKLGGQD
-589 TKFAQFLDA
+589 TKFTQFLDA
-598 LQKLEVDFS
+598 LHKLDVEFS
-607 QQGIAPKVIVFSYF
+607 EQGITPKVIVFSYF
-621 KRTLQY
+621 KRTLNY
-627 LNSKLADSGYA
+627 LNSKLADCGYA
-638 KQCVMIHGD
+638 KQRVMIHGD
-647 INPKIREK
+647 INPKIRER

-708 YGQKSD
+708 YGQQSD

-720 FSTKDTIDDIIL
+720 FSVKHTIDDIIL
-732 ERLYQRINLFER
+732 ARLYHRINLFER

-753 GDQIASLTREMFDPR
+753 GDQIANLTREMFNPR
-768 LDSKQKADR
+768 LSSEQKADR
-777 AEQTAMA
+777 AEQTAIA
-784 IENEIKEFEE
+784 IENQIKELEE

-821 FITSQEVQL
+821 FITSQEVEL
-830 LLTSFLGMVGTST
+830 LLTSFLRMVGTTT
-843 TLRSTRRGRKNIYV
+843 TLRSTRRGRKNVYV
-857 LRADEEFRRFF
+857 LRADEEFRRSF
-868 RAFSDGMNGREEV
+868 RAFSDGINGREEV

-892 VTFEV
+892 ITFEV

-923 SGQDM
+923 SEQDM
-928 GLKPTAALRIESPVA
+928 GLKPTAALRIESPIA

-974 DQDVVHVADALSDQ
+974 DHDVVHVADALSDQ

-1003 EGLYQPDDVNK
+1003 EGLFQADDVK
-1014 CAALADEYI
+1014 QCAALADEYI

-1051 SYSMKTNR
+1051 SYTMKTNR
-1059 VKQTLGNI
+1059 VQQTLGNI
-1067 LADPKPADER
+1067 LADSKPTDER

-1090 DQLRKD
+1090 DQLRKN
-1096 EQELEDKRGVHVG
+1096 EQELEEKRGVHVG
-1109 FQLLASGF
+1109 FHLLASGF
-1117 VRFEHPASK
+1117 VRFERSTLK
-1126 VSV
+1126 VPV